1 MTTLKKIVPI
11 FALALC
17 IVLCFALAACDDT
30 PPEPETTQYT
40 VTFVYGGDTANEIVK
55 VDENSQVT
63 KPQDPERE
71 GYEFAGWKQ
80 EGASVAFDFD
90 TKITNDI
97 TLVAQWNEVVN
108 TARIRWSDDEAVTFV
123 FAGTTPKNVAVGTL
137 VEFGLRVSPYY
148 VGEVK
153 VYAGSKEC
161 TLGAN
166 GKYSFTVEKSVTVS
180 VEGLRYDDAKI
191 KGLGNAKSPYLI
203 SNAAQLKAFADS
215 INAGEDKYA
224 KAFVALTADI
234 DFNGETIEPI
244 GGQKTYFQG
253 EFDGRGHVV
262 SNFNLD
268 GDEGIAGFFGYIA
281 TATIKNL
288 TIDSDI
294 EVEAIN
300 KQYNYI
306 LGGIVAYN
314 MGGDIVNCNF
324 KGSYTVTGS
333 LPDDNIVYLGG
344 IVGFMQG
351 YGTEYTATASFC
363 SVQADLVSNGQS
375 SLYAIGGIAAATYGP
390 ANSSSAYVNNCSF
403 VGNVEGRNKYAGGI
417 VGYLRSDSAVANC
430 YVDGKI
436 EARSGGDASYAGGIV
451 GASDNEAAISSSVAI
466 GTLSSSKQI
475 GEDEVSDISG
485 LIFRKGFNEIDTRKA
500 VLFKAYYTQDGIVT
514 DGKTYSANSLADLS
528 ELLGWV
534 VADWKEEDG
543 AILPVYSDTATGNV
557 NVKFVFGR
565 NVTKEDSDGNP
576 LTQSEDTVT
585 ITDVVPIY
593 YIYGG
598 SGMNNFVADKEGADD
613 TKNMVS
619 YGYFFDAA
627 CTQRIPSSF
636 LITSDIT
643 VYVGFADYSEVE
655 GDYYA
660 VLQTLKNNEIYNAEL
675 HLIFDN
681 NGKMTMY
688 YDGIIADYMYV
699 YNGEKLLVKDAYF
712 AYIAYTTTSGY
723 SLLADYYA
731 DIDGNVLNIYDN
743 LFFTSEKNNVIVARK
758 QNAAMGTWYTSDGAT
773 YTFLSDLTGSRT
785 NANVTET
792 FTYSC
797 NDNVVTITIGSTR
810 IIASITSDGMSMKS
824 ISAGLEL
831 EKRDIFA
838 GKWESSFNRIET
850 ITFDGKGNVTYK
862 GTTYEYVLDGEKAT
876 FGSIVATFDENGL
889 LVVKDGEVST
899 TYGRDG
905 SFIGTWTDT
914 FLNYTIVYVGMF
926 GYCTRATITNL
937 TLEDVCYSVVS
948 GADKNDIGA
957 YVGGLVAFGNLTNI
971 TNVKVSGEIKL
982 SLCASNPAHV
992 GGIAGGLNVY
1002 DKDTAYI
1009 AHVQNCVSEVKTV
1022 AEAFED
1028 GDASVLDSVVNGGI
1042 VGATSSTSNGAL
1054 AILNCVSNGSVEGG
1068 EWVGGIVGYASCSR
1082 MSVINCINYAR
1093 VKATDKE
1100 TSYAGG
1106 IVGYSSNDNT
1116 IMDCVN
1122 VGRVT
1127 ATRATSN
1134 IYKSFAGAIA
1144 GYTVED
1150 NYDGYYSAGIAIVNC
1165 YYKTAATT
1173 ADKINATGTKVG
1185 TEVEFDADWL
1195 AQNVKWDM
1203 NDWSI
1208 DGNGKAV
1215 PGKRLV
1221 GEGSYKISL
1230 VSGSSVVKEETREYD
1245 EDKFAIVGV
1254 LDAEK
1259 NENGKLFFDW
1269 EFEDGVR
1276 YRYYVPVIKD
1286 MTVTA
1291 RFGDASKVAHVYT
1304 GKGEYHGDVDGGV
1317 LVLKEDGTLMWV
1329 NSTVVNGKYTY
1340 NGDDVLM
1347 FEFYN
1352 TIGEISGRVNSNGT
1366 ISMTVEYGMS
1376 ATVEY
1381 TFTKSDLTV
1390 FGEYFNEDGDSLTFS
1405 DGNVTLNSNKIS
1417 LNADKVAETYS
1428 KTIKGTYEIGADGN
1442 ITFGGAIKDY
1452 FTSMSASYADD
1463 AITVTFVSKDESKA
1477 PSYENSVFGRPSS
1490 DFRGKPYVGSFS
1502 LSYLGISSNKAT
1514 QNDYTLIFKEDGSF
1528 VYKTKY
1534 SESIGAYYSFKNDSL
1549 IKINY
1554 EGYYSTFYYYPEENV
1569 FFGRWNSG
1577 TTAYTYA
1584 VLTNKSEG
1592 AQTVYL
1598 IDFDTKSFVSV
1609 TETGK
1614 VYYVKDAQFIQDAN
1628 IDAPDGFEDGAR
1640 VTIDGKAYIAKKY
1653 VTYNNGKELIGHG
1666 LETIG
1671 SEEGT
1676 YTYNG
1681 KTFTLNGIGEIADDA
1696 KGHYWTYENDFVVVM
1711 FSDRTIIGFDYS
1723 QAQANGGQVTLV
1735 APDKYQGIWCEDK
1748 IVKVLD
1754 KNLNETGETR
1764 LVKGY
1769 YLFILDGYG
1778 HAAYVYLSDEEKHEY
1793 KDNWGQANIWR
1804 TFTETST
1811 GIHVEFNGS
1820 NIVDFVFYY
1829 DMNVAYVKKGFNGH
1843 DKEKFLYK
1851 YGYTGTMEL
1860 PKLPTGAVGSYTGT
1874 ESSGTAVVLNLKQD
1888 LTGTYK
1894 GNPFVAVYDG
1904 VKNVSFTISSIKY
1917 LFDVT
1922 TNTIS
1927 YGSENVSLTRVGDV
1941 TEVIPEA
1948 ICGTWSGTW
1957 TRSNSTSGTGNNIDL
1972 TIESDGTFVFDKNVR
1987 GIANYDAAT
1996 NTVTVS
2002 CTYAEKP
2009 YVFTLKYN
2017 ADTKSFGERYETE
2030 YDGSM
2035 YYYECDSL
2043 TKVTE

>member
-324 KGSYTVTGS
+324 KGSYTVTAS

-390 ANSSSAYVNNCSF
+390 ANSSPAYVNNCSF

-643 VYVGFADYSEVE
+643 VYVGFADYSKVE

-831 EKRDIFA
+831 EKRDIFS

-850 ITFDGKGNVTYK
+850 ITFDGRGGVTYK

-914 FLNYTIVYVGMF
+914 FLNYTIVLDGIGKNGYGTGRDSNGVSFNYVAEYDETGTLMVNMYYRTSLYGMF
-926 GYCTRATITNL
+926 NLAT
-937 TLEDVCYSVVS
+937 
-948 GADKNDIGA
+948 GADGSQVLYLAGYYCATGMLIDDYNMAYYDPYYGTWNGANGVTYTFNGFGPYNIDITTSQGRW
-957 YVGGLVAFGNLTNI
+957 YVKGFVTVEKDGKTSEVEYYYNKKTGEATFTIDNVTYVAKLDGNGILVNEVVFKAPDY
-971 TNVKVSGEIKL
+971 
-982 SLCASNPAHV
+982 ASQYEYHV
-992 GGIAGGLNVY
+992 GDAVLHLNGKSAVGL
-1002 DKDTAYI
+1002 
-1009 AHVQNCVSEVKTV
+1009 
-1022 AEAFED
+1022 
-1028 GDASVLDSVVNGGI
+1028 G
-1042 VGATSSTSNGAL
+1042 
-1054 AILNCVSNGSVEGG
+1054 
-1068 EWVGGIVGYASCSR
+1068 
-1082 MSVINCINYAR
+1082 
-1093 VKATDKE
+1093 KATL
-1100 TSYAGG
+1100 
-1106 IVGYSSNDNT
+1106 
-1116 IMDCVN
+1116 
-1122 VGRVT
+1122 
-1127 ATRATSN
+1127 
-1134 IYKSFAGAIA
+1134 
-1144 GYTVED
+1144 
-1150 NYDGYYSAGIAIVNC
+1150 
-1165 YYKTAATT
+1165 TT
-1173 ADKINATGTKVG
+1173 ADGVENYDYTVDGDIVTLTKDGVTVYVITFANGGATIEKDGVKVDDFGLYHKLVGKEYLLSDDNTFKITAAMDINGITKGVFAGIEVDVYYVDANYVSLYIDGTFLYYVGYLDDNNAVILDGNKQTVTVITIADEYAGTYTAADGSTIELDGRSKGSEYVYAYATLTLVEDVDGEHETTEYMYTYKVVDG
-1185 TEVEFDADWL
+1185 EIYVYDIDKSGEEDALVLKYKISFTEVEGA
-1195 AQNVKWDM
+1195 
-1203 NDWSI
+1203 
-1208 DGNGKAV
+1208 KA
-1215 PGKRLV
+1215 
-1221 GEGSYKISL
+1221 
-1230 VSGSSVVKEETREYD
+1230 
-1245 EDKFAIVGV
+1245 
-1254 LDAEK
+1254 
-1259 NENGKLFFDW
+1259 
-1269 EFEDGVR
+1269 
-1276 YRYYVPVIKD
+1276 
-1286 MTVTA
+1286 
-1291 RFGDASKVAHVYT
+1291 
-1304 GKGEYHGDVDGGV
+1304 
-1317 LVLKEDGTLMWV
+1317 
-1329 NSTVVNGKYTY
+1329 
-1340 NGDDVLM
+1340 
-1347 FEFYN
+1347 
-1352 TIGEISGRVNSNGT
+1352 
-1366 ISMTVEYGMS
+1366 
-1376 ATVEY
+1376 
-1381 TFTKSDLTV
+1381 
-1390 FGEYFNEDGDSLTFS
+1390 
-1405 DGNVTLNSNKIS
+1405 
-1417 LNADKVAETYS
+1417 
-1428 KTIKGTYEIGADGN
+1428 
-1442 ITFGGAIKDY
+1442 
-1452 FTSMSASYADD
+1452 
-1463 AITVTFVSKDESKA
+1463 FVS
-1477 PSYENSVFGRPSS
+1477 
-1490 DFRGKPYVGSFS
+1490 
-1502 LSYLGISSNKAT
+1502 
-1514 QNDYTLIFKEDGSF
+1514 EDGS
-1528 VYKTKY
+1528 
-1534 SESIGAYYSFKNDSL
+1534 
-1549 IKINY
+1549 
-1554 EGYYSTFYYYPEENV
+1554 
-1569 FFGRWNSG
+1569 
-1577 TTAYTYA
+1577 
-1584 VLTNKSEG
+1584 
-1592 AQTVYL
+1592 
-1598 IDFDTKSFVSV
+1598 
-1609 TETGK
+1609 
-1614 VYYVKDAQFIQDAN
+1614 
-1628 IDAPDGFEDGAR
+1628 
-1640 VTIDGKAYIAKKY
+1640 VTIYLVEA
-1653 VTYNNGKELIGHG
+1653 
-1666 LETIG
+1666 
-1671 SEEGT
+1671 
-1676 YTYNG
+1676 
-1681 KTFTLNGIGEIADDA
+1681 GE
-1696 KGHYWTYENDFVVVM
+1696 
-1711 FSDRTIIGFDYS
+1711 
-1723 QAQANGGQVTLV
+1723 
-1735 APDKYQGIWCEDK
+1735 
-1748 IVKVLD
+1748 
-1754 KNLNETGETR
+1754 
-1764 LVKGY
+1764 
-1769 YLFILDGYG
+1769 
-1778 HAAYVYLSDEEKHEY
+1778 
-1793 KDNWGQANIWR
+1793 
-1804 TFTETST
+1804 
-1811 GIHVEFNGS
+1811 
-1820 NIVDFVFYY
+1820 
-1829 DMNVAYVKKGFNGH
+1829 
-1843 DKEKFLYK
+1843 
-1851 YGYTGTMEL
+1851 
-1860 PKLPTGAVGSYTGT
+1860 
-1874 ESSGTAVVLNLKQD
+1874 
-1888 LTGTYK
+1888 
-1894 GNPFVAVYDG
+1894 
-1904 VKNVSFTISSIKY
+1904 
-1917 LFDVT
+1917 
-1922 TNTIS
+1922 
-1927 YGSENVSLTRVGDV
+1927 
-1941 TEVIPEA
+1941 
-1948 ICGTWSGTW
+1948 
-1957 TRSNSTSGTGNNIDL
+1957 
-1972 TIESDGTFVFDKNVR
+1972 
-1987 GIANYDAAT
+1987 
-1996 NTVTVS
+1996 
-2002 CTYAEKP
+2002 
-2009 YVFTLKYN
+2009 
-2017 ADTKSFGERYETE
+2017 
-2030 YDGSM
+2030 
-2035 YYYECDSL
+2035 
-2043 TKVTE
+2043 

>member
-324 KGSYTVTGS
+324 KGSYTVTAS

-390 ANSSSAYVNNCSF
+390 ANSSPAYVNNCSF

-831 EKRDIFA
+831 EKRDIFS

-850 ITFDGKGNVTYK
+850 ITFDGRGGVTYK

-914 FLNYTIVYVGMF
+914 LHDYTIVLDGIDKDGYGTGRDSNGVSFNYVAEYDETGTLMVNMYYRTSLYGMF
-926 GYCTRATITNL
+926 NIVVGKDGSEMLELAGYYFETGMIIDDFYMSYYDPYYGTWNGTNGVTYIFNGFGSYNVDASTSQGKWLVKGFVTVEKDGKTSEVEYYYNKKTGEATFTIDNVTYVAKLDGNGIL
-937 TLEDVCYSVVS
+937 VNEVVFK
-948 GADKNDIGA
+948 APD
-957 YVGGLVAFGNLTNI
+957 Y
-971 TNVKVSGEIKL
+971 
-982 SLCASNPAHV
+982 ASQYEYHV
-992 GGIAGGLNVY
+992 GDAVLHFNGKSAVGL
-1002 DKDTAYI
+1002 
-1009 AHVQNCVSEVKTV
+1009 
-1022 AEAFED
+1022 
-1028 GDASVLDSVVNGGI
+1028 G
-1042 VGATSSTSNGAL
+1042 
-1054 AILNCVSNGSVEGG
+1054 
-1068 EWVGGIVGYASCSR
+1068 
-1082 MSVINCINYAR
+1082 
-1093 VKATDKE
+1093 KATL
-1100 TSYAGG
+1100 
-1106 IVGYSSNDNT
+1106 
-1116 IMDCVN
+1116 
-1122 VGRVT
+1122 
-1127 ATRATSN
+1127 
-1134 IYKSFAGAIA
+1134 
-1144 GYTVED
+1144 
-1150 NYDGYYSAGIAIVNC
+1150 
-1165 YYKTAATT
+1165 TT
-1173 ADKINATGTKVG
+1173 ADGVENYDYTVDGDIVTLTKDGVTVYVITFANGGATIEKDGVRVDDFGLYHKLVGKEYLLSGDNTFKITAAMDINGVTKGVFAGIEVDVYYVDANYVSLYVDGTFLYYVGYLDDNNAVILDGNKQTVTVITIADEYAGTYTAADGSTIELDGRSKGSEYVYAYATLTLVEDVDGEHETTEYMYAYKVVDG
-1185 TEVEFDADWL
+1185 EICVYDIDKSGEEDALVLKYKISFTEVEGA
-1195 AQNVKWDM
+1195 
-1203 NDWSI
+1203 
-1208 DGNGKAV
+1208 KA
-1215 PGKRLV
+1215 
-1221 GEGSYKISL
+1221 
-1230 VSGSSVVKEETREYD
+1230 
-1245 EDKFAIVGV
+1245 
-1254 LDAEK
+1254 
-1259 NENGKLFFDW
+1259 
-1269 EFEDGVR
+1269 
-1276 YRYYVPVIKD
+1276 
-1286 MTVTA
+1286 
-1291 RFGDASKVAHVYT
+1291 
-1304 GKGEYHGDVDGGV
+1304 
-1317 LVLKEDGTLMWV
+1317 
-1329 NSTVVNGKYTY
+1329 
-1340 NGDDVLM
+1340 
-1347 FEFYN
+1347 
-1352 TIGEISGRVNSNGT
+1352 
-1366 ISMTVEYGMS
+1366 
-1376 ATVEY
+1376 
-1381 TFTKSDLTV
+1381 
-1390 FGEYFNEDGDSLTFS
+1390 
-1405 DGNVTLNSNKIS
+1405 
-1417 LNADKVAETYS
+1417 
-1428 KTIKGTYEIGADGN
+1428 
-1442 ITFGGAIKDY
+1442 
-1452 FTSMSASYADD
+1452 
-1463 AITVTFVSKDESKA
+1463 FVS
-1477 PSYENSVFGRPSS
+1477 
-1490 DFRGKPYVGSFS
+1490 
-1502 LSYLGISSNKAT
+1502 
-1514 QNDYTLIFKEDGSF
+1514 EDGS
-1528 VYKTKY
+1528 
-1534 SESIGAYYSFKNDSL
+1534 
-1549 IKINY
+1549 
-1554 EGYYSTFYYYPEENV
+1554 
-1569 FFGRWNSG
+1569 
-1577 TTAYTYA
+1577 
-1584 VLTNKSEG
+1584 
-1592 AQTVYL
+1592 
-1598 IDFDTKSFVSV
+1598 
-1609 TETGK
+1609 
-1614 VYYVKDAQFIQDAN
+1614 
-1628 IDAPDGFEDGAR
+1628 
-1640 VTIDGKAYIAKKY
+1640 VTIYLVEA
-1653 VTYNNGKELIGHG
+1653 
-1666 LETIG
+1666 
-1671 SEEGT
+1671 
-1676 YTYNG
+1676 
-1681 KTFTLNGIGEIADDA
+1681 GE
-1696 KGHYWTYENDFVVVM
+1696 
-1711 FSDRTIIGFDYS
+1711 
-1723 QAQANGGQVTLV
+1723 
-1735 APDKYQGIWCEDK
+1735 
-1748 IVKVLD
+1748 
-1754 KNLNETGETR
+1754 
-1764 LVKGY
+1764 
-1769 YLFILDGYG
+1769 
-1778 HAAYVYLSDEEKHEY
+1778 
-1793 KDNWGQANIWR
+1793 
-1804 TFTETST
+1804 
-1811 GIHVEFNGS
+1811 
-1820 NIVDFVFYY
+1820 
-1829 DMNVAYVKKGFNGH
+1829 
-1843 DKEKFLYK
+1843 
-1851 YGYTGTMEL
+1851 
-1860 PKLPTGAVGSYTGT
+1860 
-1874 ESSGTAVVLNLKQD
+1874 
-1888 LTGTYK
+1888 
-1894 GNPFVAVYDG
+1894 
-1904 VKNVSFTISSIKY
+1904 
-1917 LFDVT
+1917 
-1922 TNTIS
+1922 
-1927 YGSENVSLTRVGDV
+1927 
-1941 TEVIPEA
+1941 
-1948 ICGTWSGTW
+1948 
-1957 TRSNSTSGTGNNIDL
+1957 
-1972 TIESDGTFVFDKNVR
+1972 
-1987 GIANYDAAT
+1987 
-1996 NTVTVS
+1996 
-2002 CTYAEKP
+2002 
-2009 YVFTLKYN
+2009 
-2017 ADTKSFGERYETE
+2017 
-2030 YDGSM
+2030 
-2035 YYYECDSL
+2035 
-2043 TKVTE
+2043 

>member
-324 KGSYTVTGS
+324 KGSYTVTAS

-351 YGTEYTATASFC
+351 YGTEYTATTSFC

-390 ANSSSAYVNNCSF
+390 NNASPAYVNNCSF

-485 LIFRKGFNEIDTRKA
+485 LIFRNGFNEIDTRKA

-534 VADWKEEDG
+534 VADWKEEGG

-785 NANVTET
+785 NANITET

-810 IIASITSDGMSMKS
+810 IIASITSGGMSMKS
-824 ISAGLEL
+824 TSAGLEL
-831 EKRDIFA
+831 EKRDIFS

-850 ITFDGKGNVTYK
+850 ITFDGRGGVTYK

-876 FGSIVATFDENGL
+876 FGSIEATFDENGL

-914 FLNYTIVYVGMF
+914 LHDYTIVLDGIDKDGYGTGRDSNGVSFNYVAEYDETGTLMVNMYYRTSLYGMF
-926 GYCTRATITNL
+926 NIVVGKDGSEMLELAGYYFETGMIIDDFYMSYYDPYYGTWNGTNGVTYIFNGFGSYNVDESTSQGKWLVKGFVTVEKDGKTSEVEYYYNKKTGEATFTIDNVTYVAKLDGNGIL
-937 TLEDVCYSVVS
+937 VNEVVFK
-948 GADKNDIGA
+948 APD
-957 YVGGLVAFGNLTNI
+957 Y
-971 TNVKVSGEIKL
+971 
-982 SLCASNPAHV
+982 ASQYEYHV
-992 GGIAGGLNVY
+992 GDAVLHLNGKSAVGL
-1002 DKDTAYI
+1002 
-1009 AHVQNCVSEVKTV
+1009 
-1022 AEAFED
+1022 
-1028 GDASVLDSVVNGGI
+1028 G
-1042 VGATSSTSNGAL
+1042 
-1054 AILNCVSNGSVEGG
+1054 
-1068 EWVGGIVGYASCSR
+1068 
-1082 MSVINCINYAR
+1082 
-1093 VKATDKE
+1093 KATL
-1100 TSYAGG
+1100 
-1106 IVGYSSNDNT
+1106 
-1116 IMDCVN
+1116 
-1122 VGRVT
+1122 
-1127 ATRATSN
+1127 
-1134 IYKSFAGAIA
+1134 
-1144 GYTVED
+1144 
-1150 NYDGYYSAGIAIVNC
+1150 
-1165 YYKTAATT
+1165 TT
-1173 ADKINATGTKVG
+1173 ADGVENYDYTVDGDIVTLTKDGVTVYVITFANGGATIEKDGVKVDDFGLYHKLVGKEYLLSDDNTFKITAAMDINGITKGVFAGIEVDVYYVDANYVSLYVDGTFLYYVGYLDDNNAVILDGNKQTVTVITIADEYAGTYTAADGSTIELDGRSKGSEYVYAYATLTLVEDVDGEHETTEYMYAYKVADG
-1185 TEVEFDADWL
+1185 EIYVYDIDKSGEEDALVLKYKISFTEVEGA
-1195 AQNVKWDM
+1195 
-1203 NDWSI
+1203 
-1208 DGNGKAV
+1208 KA
-1215 PGKRLV
+1215 
-1221 GEGSYKISL
+1221 
-1230 VSGSSVVKEETREYD
+1230 
-1245 EDKFAIVGV
+1245 
-1254 LDAEK
+1254 
-1259 NENGKLFFDW
+1259 
-1269 EFEDGVR
+1269 
-1276 YRYYVPVIKD
+1276 
-1286 MTVTA
+1286 
-1291 RFGDASKVAHVYT
+1291 
-1304 GKGEYHGDVDGGV
+1304 
-1317 LVLKEDGTLMWV
+1317 
-1329 NSTVVNGKYTY
+1329 
-1340 NGDDVLM
+1340 
-1347 FEFYN
+1347 
-1352 TIGEISGRVNSNGT
+1352 
-1366 ISMTVEYGMS
+1366 
-1376 ATVEY
+1376 
-1381 TFTKSDLTV
+1381 
-1390 FGEYFNEDGDSLTFS
+1390 
-1405 DGNVTLNSNKIS
+1405 
-1417 LNADKVAETYS
+1417 
-1428 KTIKGTYEIGADGN
+1428 
-1442 ITFGGAIKDY
+1442 
-1452 FTSMSASYADD
+1452 
-1463 AITVTFVSKDESKA
+1463 FVS
-1477 PSYENSVFGRPSS
+1477 
-1490 DFRGKPYVGSFS
+1490 
-1502 LSYLGISSNKAT
+1502 
-1514 QNDYTLIFKEDGSF
+1514 EDGS
-1528 VYKTKY
+1528 
-1534 SESIGAYYSFKNDSL
+1534 
-1549 IKINY
+1549 
-1554 EGYYSTFYYYPEENV
+1554 
-1569 FFGRWNSG
+1569 
-1577 TTAYTYA
+1577 
-1584 VLTNKSEG
+1584 
-1592 AQTVYL
+1592 
-1598 IDFDTKSFVSV
+1598 
-1609 TETGK
+1609 
-1614 VYYVKDAQFIQDAN
+1614 
-1628 IDAPDGFEDGAR
+1628 
-1640 VTIDGKAYIAKKY
+1640 VTIYLVEA
-1653 VTYNNGKELIGHG
+1653 
-1666 LETIG
+1666 
-1671 SEEGT
+1671 
-1676 YTYNG
+1676 
-1681 KTFTLNGIGEIADDA
+1681 GE
-1696 KGHYWTYENDFVVVM
+1696 
-1711 FSDRTIIGFDYS
+1711 
-1723 QAQANGGQVTLV
+1723 
-1735 APDKYQGIWCEDK
+1735 
-1748 IVKVLD
+1748 
-1754 KNLNETGETR
+1754 
-1764 LVKGY
+1764 
-1769 YLFILDGYG
+1769 
-1778 HAAYVYLSDEEKHEY
+1778 
-1793 KDNWGQANIWR
+1793 
-1804 TFTETST
+1804 
-1811 GIHVEFNGS
+1811 
-1820 NIVDFVFYY
+1820 
-1829 DMNVAYVKKGFNGH
+1829 
-1843 DKEKFLYK
+1843 
-1851 YGYTGTMEL
+1851 
-1860 PKLPTGAVGSYTGT
+1860 
-1874 ESSGTAVVLNLKQD
+1874 
-1888 LTGTYK
+1888 
-1894 GNPFVAVYDG
+1894 
-1904 VKNVSFTISSIKY
+1904 
-1917 LFDVT
+1917 
-1922 TNTIS
+1922 
-1927 YGSENVSLTRVGDV
+1927 
-1941 TEVIPEA
+1941 
-1948 ICGTWSGTW
+1948 
-1957 TRSNSTSGTGNNIDL
+1957 
-1972 TIESDGTFVFDKNVR
+1972 
-1987 GIANYDAAT
+1987 
-1996 NTVTVS
+1996 
-2002 CTYAEKP
+2002 
-2009 YVFTLKYN
+2009 
-2017 ADTKSFGERYETE
+2017 
-2030 YDGSM
+2030 
-2035 YYYECDSL
+2035 
-2043 TKVTE
+2043 

>member
-1 MTTLKKIVPI
+1 MKNKRI
-11 FALALC
+11 ALSILAIALVAC
-17 IVLCFALAACDDT
+17 IACVAVACNEKGNDPKT
-30 PPEPETTQYT
+30 YT
-40 VTFVYGGDTANEIVK
+40 VTFSGESVSGISAQTVEEGACA
-55 VDENSQVT
+55 QR
-63 KPQDPERE
+63 PQDPQRDGYDFKGWAEE
-71 GYEFAGWKQ
+71 GKSEL
-80 EGASVAFDFD
+80 FDFATPI
-90 TKITNDI
+90 TKDI
-97 TLVAQWNEVVN
+97 ILVAVWEE
-108 TARIRWSDDEAVTFV
+108 SDSNK
-123 FAGTTPKNVAVGTL
+123 P
-137 VEFGLRVSPYY
+137 
-148 VGEVK
+148 
-153 VYAGSKEC
+153 GSK
-161 TLGAN
+161 N
-166 GKYSFTVEKSVTVS
+166 
-180 VEGLRYDDAKI
+180 
-191 KGLGNAKSPYLI
+191 NPYLI
-203 SNAAQLKAFADS
+203 GTADDLADFADRLNH
-215 INAGEDKYA
+215 IETEEDEQYA
-224 KAFVALTADI
+224 KSYFKLVADI
-234 DFNGETIEPI
+234 DMDGMKYVSAGQLTTLNEGEENEKTIY
-244 GGQKTYFQG
+244 GFSGN
-253 EFDGRGHVV
+253 FDGNGH
-262 SNFNLD
+262 
-268 GDEGIAGFFGYIA
+268 
-281 TATIKNL
+281 TISNL
-288 TIDSDI
+288 TI
-294 EVEAIN
+294 
-300 KQYNYI
+300 
-306 LGGIVAYN
+306 
-314 MGGDIVNCNF
+314 
-324 KGSYTVTGS
+324 TR
-333 LPDDNIVYLGG
+333 NI
-344 IVGFMQG
+344 
-351 YGTEYTATASFC
+351 
-363 SVQADLVSNGQS
+363 
-375 SLYAIGGIAAATYGP
+375 
-390 ANSSSAYVNNCSF
+390 
-403 VGNVEGRNKYAGGI
+403 
-417 VGYLRSDSAVANC
+417 
-430 YVDGKI
+430 
-436 EARSGGDASYAGGIV
+436 RSG
-451 GASDNEAAISSSVAI
+451 
-466 GTLSSSKQI
+466 
-475 GEDEVSDISG
+475 
-485 LIFRKGFNEIDTRKA
+485 
-500 VLFKAYYTQDGIVT
+500 
-514 DGKTYSANSLADLS
+514 
-528 ELLGWV
+528 
-534 VADWKEEDG
+534 
-543 AILPVYSDTATGNV
+543 
-557 NVKFVFGR
+557 
-565 NVTKEDSDGNP
+565 
-576 LTQSEDTVT
+576 
-585 ITDVVPIY
+585 
-593 YIYGG
+593 
-598 SGMNNFVADKEGADD
+598 
-613 TKNMVS
+613 
-619 YGYFFDAA
+619 
-627 CTQRIPSSF
+627 
-636 LITSDIT
+636 
-643 VYVGFADYSEVE
+643 
-655 GDYYA
+655 
-660 VLQTLKNNEIYNAEL
+660 
-675 HLIFDN
+675 
-681 NGKMTMY
+681 
-688 YDGIIADYMYV
+688 
-699 YNGEKLLVKDAYF
+699 
-712 AYIAYTTTSGY
+712 
-723 SLLADYYA
+723 
-731 DIDGNVLNIYDN
+731 
-743 LFFTSEKNNVIVARK
+743 
-758 QNAAMGTWYTSDGAT
+758 
-773 YTFLSDLTGSRT
+773 
-785 NANVTET
+785 
-792 FTYSC
+792 
-797 NDNVVTITIGSTR
+797 
-810 IIASITSDGMSMKS
+810 
-824 ISAGLEL
+824 
-831 EKRDIFA
+831 
-838 GKWESSFNRIET
+838 
-850 ITFDGKGNVTYK
+850 
-862 GTTYEYVLDGEKAT
+862 
-876 FGSIVATFDENGL
+876 
-889 LVVKDGEVST
+889 
-899 TYGRDG
+899 
-905 SFIGTWTDT
+905 
-914 FLNYTIVYVGMF
+914 IVYVGMF

-1093 VKATDKE
+1093 VKATNKE

-1144 GYTVED
+1144 GYTIED
-1150 NYDGYYSAGIAIVNC
+1150 DYDGYYSAGIAIVNC

-1254 LDAEK
+1254 LEAEK

-1304 GKGEYHGDVDGGV
+1304 GTGEYHGTVDGGV

-1347 FEFYN
+1347 LEFYN

-1428 KTIKGTYEIGADGN
+1428 RTIKGTYEIGADGN

-1614 VYYVKDAQFIQDAN
+1614 VYYVKDAQFIQDSN

-1653 VTYNNGKELIGHG
+1653 VTYNNGKELLGHG

-1671 SEEGT
+1671 AEEGT

-1696 KGHYWTYENDFVVVM
+1696 KGHYWTYENNFVVVM

-1754 KNLNETGETR
+1754 KNPNETGETR

-1927 YGSENVSLTRVGDV
+1927 YGSESVSLTRVGDV

-1948 ICGTWSGTW
+1948 ICGTWRGTW
-1957 TRSNSTSGTGNNIDL
+1957 TRSNVTSGTVNNIDL

-1987 GIANYDAAT
+1987 GIANYDAVT

-2017 ADTKSFGERYETE
+2017 ADTKSFGGRYETE

>member
-324 KGSYTVTGS
+324 KGSYTVTAS

-351 YGTEYTATASFC
+351 YGTEYTATTSFC

-390 ANSSSAYVNNCSF
+390 NNASPAYVNNCSF

-534 VADWKEEDG
+534 VADWKEEGG

-810 IIASITSDGMSMKS
+810 IIASITSGGMSMKS
-824 ISAGLEL
+824 TSAGLEL
-831 EKRDIFA
+831 EKRDIFS

-850 ITFDGKGNVTYK
+850 ITFDGRGGVTYK

-876 FGSIVATFDENGL
+876 FGSIEATFDENGL

-914 FLNYTIVYVGMF
+914 LHDYTIVLDGIDKDGYGTGRDSNGVSFNYVAEYDETGTLMVNMYYRTSLYGMF
-926 GYCTRATITNL
+926 NIVVGKDGSEMLELAGYYFETGMIIDDFYMSYYDPYYGTWNGTNGVTYIFNGFGSYNVDESTSQGKWLVKGFVTVEKDGKTSEVEYYYNKKTGEATFTIDNVTYVAKLDGNGIL
-937 TLEDVCYSVVS
+937 VNEVVFK
-948 GADKNDIGA
+948 APD
-957 YVGGLVAFGNLTNI
+957 Y
-971 TNVKVSGEIKL
+971 
-982 SLCASNPAHV
+982 ASQYEYHV
-992 GGIAGGLNVY
+992 GDAVLHLNGKSAVGL
-1002 DKDTAYI
+1002 
-1009 AHVQNCVSEVKTV
+1009 
-1022 AEAFED
+1022 
-1028 GDASVLDSVVNGGI
+1028 G
-1042 VGATSSTSNGAL
+1042 
-1054 AILNCVSNGSVEGG
+1054 
-1068 EWVGGIVGYASCSR
+1068 
-1082 MSVINCINYAR
+1082 
-1093 VKATDKE
+1093 KATL
-1100 TSYAGG
+1100 
-1106 IVGYSSNDNT
+1106 
-1116 IMDCVN
+1116 
-1122 VGRVT
+1122 
-1127 ATRATSN
+1127 
-1134 IYKSFAGAIA
+1134 
-1144 GYTVED
+1144 
-1150 NYDGYYSAGIAIVNC
+1150 
-1165 YYKTAATT
+1165 TT
-1173 ADKINATGTKVG
+1173 ADGVENYDYTVDGDIVTLTKDGVTVYVITFANGGATIEKDGVKVDDFGLYHKLVGKEYLLSDDNTFKITAAMDINGITKGVFAGIEVDVYYVDANYVSLYVDGTFLYYVGYLDDNNAVILDGNKQTVTVITIADEYAGTYTAADGSTIELDGRSKGSEYVYAYATLTLVEDVDGEHETTEYMYAYKVADG
-1185 TEVEFDADWL
+1185 EIYVYDIDKSGEEDALVLKYKISFTEVEGA
-1195 AQNVKWDM
+1195 
-1203 NDWSI
+1203 
-1208 DGNGKAV
+1208 KA
-1215 PGKRLV
+1215 
-1221 GEGSYKISL
+1221 
-1230 VSGSSVVKEETREYD
+1230 
-1245 EDKFAIVGV
+1245 
-1254 LDAEK
+1254 
-1259 NENGKLFFDW
+1259 
-1269 EFEDGVR
+1269 
-1276 YRYYVPVIKD
+1276 
-1286 MTVTA
+1286 
-1291 RFGDASKVAHVYT
+1291 
-1304 GKGEYHGDVDGGV
+1304 
-1317 LVLKEDGTLMWV
+1317 
-1329 NSTVVNGKYTY
+1329 
-1340 NGDDVLM
+1340 
-1347 FEFYN
+1347 
-1352 TIGEISGRVNSNGT
+1352 
-1366 ISMTVEYGMS
+1366 
-1376 ATVEY
+1376 
-1381 TFTKSDLTV
+1381 
-1390 FGEYFNEDGDSLTFS
+1390 
-1405 DGNVTLNSNKIS
+1405 
-1417 LNADKVAETYS
+1417 
-1428 KTIKGTYEIGADGN
+1428 
-1442 ITFGGAIKDY
+1442 
-1452 FTSMSASYADD
+1452 
-1463 AITVTFVSKDESKA
+1463 FVS
-1477 PSYENSVFGRPSS
+1477 
-1490 DFRGKPYVGSFS
+1490 
-1502 LSYLGISSNKAT
+1502 
-1514 QNDYTLIFKEDGSF
+1514 EDGS
-1528 VYKTKY
+1528 
-1534 SESIGAYYSFKNDSL
+1534 
-1549 IKINY
+1549 
-1554 EGYYSTFYYYPEENV
+1554 
-1569 FFGRWNSG
+1569 
-1577 TTAYTYA
+1577 
-1584 VLTNKSEG
+1584 
-1592 AQTVYL
+1592 
-1598 IDFDTKSFVSV
+1598 
-1609 TETGK
+1609 
-1614 VYYVKDAQFIQDAN
+1614 
-1628 IDAPDGFEDGAR
+1628 
-1640 VTIDGKAYIAKKY
+1640 VTIYLVEA
-1653 VTYNNGKELIGHG
+1653 
-1666 LETIG
+1666 
-1671 SEEGT
+1671 
-1676 YTYNG
+1676 
-1681 KTFTLNGIGEIADDA
+1681 GE
-1696 KGHYWTYENDFVVVM
+1696 
-1711 FSDRTIIGFDYS
+1711 
-1723 QAQANGGQVTLV
+1723 
-1735 APDKYQGIWCEDK
+1735 
-1748 IVKVLD
+1748 
-1754 KNLNETGETR
+1754 
-1764 LVKGY
+1764 
-1769 YLFILDGYG
+1769 
-1778 HAAYVYLSDEEKHEY
+1778 
-1793 KDNWGQANIWR
+1793 
-1804 TFTETST
+1804 
-1811 GIHVEFNGS
+1811 
-1820 NIVDFVFYY
+1820 
-1829 DMNVAYVKKGFNGH
+1829 
-1843 DKEKFLYK
+1843 
-1851 YGYTGTMEL
+1851 
-1860 PKLPTGAVGSYTGT
+1860 
-1874 ESSGTAVVLNLKQD
+1874 
-1888 LTGTYK
+1888 
-1894 GNPFVAVYDG
+1894 
-1904 VKNVSFTISSIKY
+1904 
-1917 LFDVT
+1917 
-1922 TNTIS
+1922 
-1927 YGSENVSLTRVGDV
+1927 
-1941 TEVIPEA
+1941 
-1948 ICGTWSGTW
+1948 
-1957 TRSNSTSGTGNNIDL
+1957 
-1972 TIESDGTFVFDKNVR
+1972 
-1987 GIANYDAAT
+1987 
-1996 NTVTVS
+1996 
-2002 CTYAEKP
+2002 
-2009 YVFTLKYN
+2009 
-2017 ADTKSFGERYETE
+2017 
-2030 YDGSM
+2030 
-2035 YYYECDSL
+2035 
-2043 TKVTE
+2043 

>member
-40 VTFVYGGDTANEIVK
+40 VTFVYGGDAANEIVK

-166 GKYSFTVEKSVTVS
+166 GRYSFTVEKSVTVS

-268 GDEGIAGFFGYIA
+268 GDEAIAGFFGYIA

-324 KGSYTVTGS
+324 KGSYTVTAS

-390 ANSSSAYVNNCSF
+390 ANSSPAYVNNCSF

-643 VYVGFADYSEVE
+643 VYVGFADYSKVE

-824 ISAGLEL
+824 TSAGLEL
-831 EKRDIFA
+831 EKRDIFS

-850 ITFDGKGNVTYK
+850 ITFDGRGGVTYK

-876 FGSIVATFDENGL
+876 FGSIEATFDENGL

-914 FLNYTIVYVGMF
+914 LHDYTIVLDGIDKDGYGTGRDSNGVSFNYVAEYDETGTLMVNMYYRTSLYGMF
-926 GYCTRATITNL
+926 NIVVGKDGSEMLELAGYYFETGMIIDDFYMSYYDPYYGTWNGTNGVTYIFNGFGSYNVDGSTSQGQWLVKGFVTVEKDGKTSEVEYYYNKKTGEATFTIDNVTYVAKLDGNGIL
-937 TLEDVCYSVVS
+937 VNEVVFK
-948 GADKNDIGA
+948 APD
-957 YVGGLVAFGNLTNI
+957 Y
-971 TNVKVSGEIKL
+971 
-982 SLCASNPAHV
+982 ASQYEYHV
-992 GGIAGGLNVY
+992 GDAVLHLNGKSAVGL
-1002 DKDTAYI
+1002 
-1009 AHVQNCVSEVKTV
+1009 
-1022 AEAFED
+1022 
-1028 GDASVLDSVVNGGI
+1028 G
-1042 VGATSSTSNGAL
+1042 
-1054 AILNCVSNGSVEGG
+1054 
-1068 EWVGGIVGYASCSR
+1068 
-1082 MSVINCINYAR
+1082 
-1093 VKATDKE
+1093 KATL
-1100 TSYAGG
+1100 
-1106 IVGYSSNDNT
+1106 
-1116 IMDCVN
+1116 
-1122 VGRVT
+1122 
-1127 ATRATSN
+1127 
-1134 IYKSFAGAIA
+1134 
-1144 GYTVED
+1144 
-1150 NYDGYYSAGIAIVNC
+1150 
-1165 YYKTAATT
+1165 TT
-1173 ADKINATGTKVG
+1173 ADGVENYDYTVDGDIVTLTKDGVTVYVITFANGGATIEKDGVKVDDFGLYHKLVGKEYLLSDDNTFKITAAMDINGITKGVFAGIEVDVYYVDANYVSLYIDGTFLYYVGYLDDNNAVILDGNKQTVTVITIADEYAGTYTAADGSTIELDGRSKGSEYVYAYATLTLVEDVDGEHETTEYMYAYKVADG
-1185 TEVEFDADWL
+1185 EIYVYDIDKSGEEDALVLKYKISFTEVEGA
-1195 AQNVKWDM
+1195 
-1203 NDWSI
+1203 
-1208 DGNGKAV
+1208 KA
-1215 PGKRLV
+1215 
-1221 GEGSYKISL
+1221 
-1230 VSGSSVVKEETREYD
+1230 
-1245 EDKFAIVGV
+1245 
-1254 LDAEK
+1254 
-1259 NENGKLFFDW
+1259 
-1269 EFEDGVR
+1269 
-1276 YRYYVPVIKD
+1276 
-1286 MTVTA
+1286 
-1291 RFGDASKVAHVYT
+1291 
-1304 GKGEYHGDVDGGV
+1304 
-1317 LVLKEDGTLMWV
+1317 
-1329 NSTVVNGKYTY
+1329 
-1340 NGDDVLM
+1340 
-1347 FEFYN
+1347 
-1352 TIGEISGRVNSNGT
+1352 
-1366 ISMTVEYGMS
+1366 
-1376 ATVEY
+1376 
-1381 TFTKSDLTV
+1381 
-1390 FGEYFNEDGDSLTFS
+1390 
-1405 DGNVTLNSNKIS
+1405 
-1417 LNADKVAETYS
+1417 
-1428 KTIKGTYEIGADGN
+1428 
-1442 ITFGGAIKDY
+1442 
-1452 FTSMSASYADD
+1452 
-1463 AITVTFVSKDESKA
+1463 FVS
-1477 PSYENSVFGRPSS
+1477 
-1490 DFRGKPYVGSFS
+1490 
-1502 LSYLGISSNKAT
+1502 
-1514 QNDYTLIFKEDGSF
+1514 EDGS
-1528 VYKTKY
+1528 
-1534 SESIGAYYSFKNDSL
+1534 
-1549 IKINY
+1549 
-1554 EGYYSTFYYYPEENV
+1554 
-1569 FFGRWNSG
+1569 
-1577 TTAYTYA
+1577 
-1584 VLTNKSEG
+1584 
-1592 AQTVYL
+1592 
-1598 IDFDTKSFVSV
+1598 
-1609 TETGK
+1609 
-1614 VYYVKDAQFIQDAN
+1614 
-1628 IDAPDGFEDGAR
+1628 
-1640 VTIDGKAYIAKKY
+1640 VTIYLVEA
-1653 VTYNNGKELIGHG
+1653 
-1666 LETIG
+1666 
-1671 SEEGT
+1671 
-1676 YTYNG
+1676 
-1681 KTFTLNGIGEIADDA
+1681 GE
-1696 KGHYWTYENDFVVVM
+1696 
-1711 FSDRTIIGFDYS
+1711 
-1723 QAQANGGQVTLV
+1723 
-1735 APDKYQGIWCEDK
+1735 
-1748 IVKVLD
+1748 
-1754 KNLNETGETR
+1754 
-1764 LVKGY
+1764 
-1769 YLFILDGYG
+1769 
-1778 HAAYVYLSDEEKHEY
+1778 
-1793 KDNWGQANIWR
+1793 
-1804 TFTETST
+1804 
-1811 GIHVEFNGS
+1811 
-1820 NIVDFVFYY
+1820 
-1829 DMNVAYVKKGFNGH
+1829 
-1843 DKEKFLYK
+1843 
-1851 YGYTGTMEL
+1851 
-1860 PKLPTGAVGSYTGT
+1860 
-1874 ESSGTAVVLNLKQD
+1874 
-1888 LTGTYK
+1888 
-1894 GNPFVAVYDG
+1894 
-1904 VKNVSFTISSIKY
+1904 
-1917 LFDVT
+1917 
-1922 TNTIS
+1922 
-1927 YGSENVSLTRVGDV
+1927 
-1941 TEVIPEA
+1941 
-1948 ICGTWSGTW
+1948 
-1957 TRSNSTSGTGNNIDL
+1957 
-1972 TIESDGTFVFDKNVR
+1972 
-1987 GIANYDAAT
+1987 
-1996 NTVTVS
+1996 
-2002 CTYAEKP
+2002 
-2009 YVFTLKYN
+2009 
-2017 ADTKSFGERYETE
+2017 
-2030 YDGSM
+2030 
-2035 YYYECDSL
+2035 
-2043 TKVTE
+2043 

>member
-40 VTFVYGGDTANEIVK
+40 VTFVYGGDAANEIVK

-268 GDEGIAGFFGYIA
+268 GDEAIAGFFGYIA

-324 KGSYTVTGS
+324 KGSYTVTAS

-390 ANSSSAYVNNCSF
+390 ANSSPAYVNNCSF

-824 ISAGLEL
+824 TSAGLEL
-831 EKRDIFA
+831 EKRDIFS

-850 ITFDGKGNVTYK
+850 ITFDGRGGVTYK

-876 FGSIVATFDENGL
+876 FGSIEATFDENGL

-914 FLNYTIVYVGMF
+914 LHDYTIVLDGIDKDGYGTGRDSNGVSFNYVAEYDETGTLMVNMYYRTSLYGMF
-926 GYCTRATITNL
+926 NIVVGKDGSEMLELAGYYFETGMIIDDFYMSYYDPYYGTWNGTNGVTYIFNGFGSYNVDGSTSQGQWLVKGFVTVEKDGKTSEVEYYYNKKTGEATFTIDNVTYVAKLDGNGIL
-937 TLEDVCYSVVS
+937 VNEVVFK
-948 GADKNDIGA
+948 APD
-957 YVGGLVAFGNLTNI
+957 Y
-971 TNVKVSGEIKL
+971 
-982 SLCASNPAHV
+982 ASQYEYHV
-992 GGIAGGLNVY
+992 GDAVLHLNGKSAVGL
-1002 DKDTAYI
+1002 
-1009 AHVQNCVSEVKTV
+1009 
-1022 AEAFED
+1022 
-1028 GDASVLDSVVNGGI
+1028 G
-1042 VGATSSTSNGAL
+1042 
-1054 AILNCVSNGSVEGG
+1054 
-1068 EWVGGIVGYASCSR
+1068 
-1082 MSVINCINYAR
+1082 
-1093 VKATDKE
+1093 KATL
-1100 TSYAGG
+1100 
-1106 IVGYSSNDNT
+1106 
-1116 IMDCVN
+1116 
-1122 VGRVT
+1122 
-1127 ATRATSN
+1127 
-1134 IYKSFAGAIA
+1134 
-1144 GYTVED
+1144 
-1150 NYDGYYSAGIAIVNC
+1150 
-1165 YYKTAATT
+1165 TT
-1173 ADKINATGTKVG
+1173 ADGVENYDYTVDGDIVTLTKDGVTVYVITFANGGATIEKDGVKVDDFGLYHKLVGKEYLLSGDNTFKITAAMDINGVTKGIFAGIEVDVYYVDANYVSLYIDGTFLYYVGYLDDNNAVILDGNKQTVTVITIADEYAGTYTAADGSTIELDGRSKGSEYVYAYATLTLVEDVDGEHETTEYMYAYKVADG
-1185 TEVEFDADWL
+1185 EIYVYDIDKSGEEDALVLKYKISFTEVEGA
-1195 AQNVKWDM
+1195 
-1203 NDWSI
+1203 
-1208 DGNGKAV
+1208 KA
-1215 PGKRLV
+1215 
-1221 GEGSYKISL
+1221 
-1230 VSGSSVVKEETREYD
+1230 
-1245 EDKFAIVGV
+1245 
-1254 LDAEK
+1254 
-1259 NENGKLFFDW
+1259 
-1269 EFEDGVR
+1269 
-1276 YRYYVPVIKD
+1276 
-1286 MTVTA
+1286 
-1291 RFGDASKVAHVYT
+1291 
-1304 GKGEYHGDVDGGV
+1304 
-1317 LVLKEDGTLMWV
+1317 
-1329 NSTVVNGKYTY
+1329 
-1340 NGDDVLM
+1340 
-1347 FEFYN
+1347 
-1352 TIGEISGRVNSNGT
+1352 
-1366 ISMTVEYGMS
+1366 
-1376 ATVEY
+1376 
-1381 TFTKSDLTV
+1381 
-1390 FGEYFNEDGDSLTFS
+1390 
-1405 DGNVTLNSNKIS
+1405 
-1417 LNADKVAETYS
+1417 
-1428 KTIKGTYEIGADGN
+1428 
-1442 ITFGGAIKDY
+1442 
-1452 FTSMSASYADD
+1452 
-1463 AITVTFVSKDESKA
+1463 FVS
-1477 PSYENSVFGRPSS
+1477 
-1490 DFRGKPYVGSFS
+1490 
-1502 LSYLGISSNKAT
+1502 
-1514 QNDYTLIFKEDGSF
+1514 EDGS
-1528 VYKTKY
+1528 
-1534 SESIGAYYSFKNDSL
+1534 
-1549 IKINY
+1549 
-1554 EGYYSTFYYYPEENV
+1554 
-1569 FFGRWNSG
+1569 
-1577 TTAYTYA
+1577 
-1584 VLTNKSEG
+1584 
-1592 AQTVYL
+1592 
-1598 IDFDTKSFVSV
+1598 
-1609 TETGK
+1609 
-1614 VYYVKDAQFIQDAN
+1614 
-1628 IDAPDGFEDGAR
+1628 
-1640 VTIDGKAYIAKKY
+1640 VTIYLVEA
-1653 VTYNNGKELIGHG
+1653 
-1666 LETIG
+1666 
-1671 SEEGT
+1671 
-1676 YTYNG
+1676 
-1681 KTFTLNGIGEIADDA
+1681 GE
-1696 KGHYWTYENDFVVVM
+1696 
-1711 FSDRTIIGFDYS
+1711 
-1723 QAQANGGQVTLV
+1723 
-1735 APDKYQGIWCEDK
+1735 
-1748 IVKVLD
+1748 
-1754 KNLNETGETR
+1754 
-1764 LVKGY
+1764 
-1769 YLFILDGYG
+1769 
-1778 HAAYVYLSDEEKHEY
+1778 
-1793 KDNWGQANIWR
+1793 
-1804 TFTETST
+1804 
-1811 GIHVEFNGS
+1811 
-1820 NIVDFVFYY
+1820 
-1829 DMNVAYVKKGFNGH
+1829 
-1843 DKEKFLYK
+1843 
-1851 YGYTGTMEL
+1851 
-1860 PKLPTGAVGSYTGT
+1860 
-1874 ESSGTAVVLNLKQD
+1874 
-1888 LTGTYK
+1888 
-1894 GNPFVAVYDG
+1894 
-1904 VKNVSFTISSIKY
+1904 
-1917 LFDVT
+1917 
-1922 TNTIS
+1922 
-1927 YGSENVSLTRVGDV
+1927 
-1941 TEVIPEA
+1941 
-1948 ICGTWSGTW
+1948 
-1957 TRSNSTSGTGNNIDL
+1957 
-1972 TIESDGTFVFDKNVR
+1972 
-1987 GIANYDAAT
+1987 
-1996 NTVTVS
+1996 
-2002 CTYAEKP
+2002 
-2009 YVFTLKYN
+2009 
-2017 ADTKSFGERYETE
+2017 
-2030 YDGSM
+2030 
-2035 YYYECDSL
+2035 
-2043 TKVTE
+2043 

>member
-108 TARIRWSDDEAVTFV
+108 TVRIRWSDDEAVTFV

-268 GDEGIAGFFGYIA
+268 GDEAIAGFFGYIA

-324 KGSYTVTGS
+324 KGSYTVTAS

-390 ANSSSAYVNNCSF
+390 ANSSPAYVNNCSF

-675 HLIFDN
+675 HLVFDN

-699 YNGEKLLVKDAYF
+699 YDGEKLLVKDAYF
-712 AYIAYTTTSGY
+712 AYLSYTSSSGY

-731 DIDGNVLNIYDN
+731 DIEGNVLNIYDN

-914 FLNYTIVYVGMF
+914 LHDYTIVLDGIDKDGYGTGRDSNGVSFNYVAEYDETGMLMVNMYYRTSLYGMFNIIVGKDGSEMLELAGYYFETGMIIDDFYMSYYDPYYGTWNGTNGVTYIFNGFGSYNVDITTSQGRWYVKGFVTVEKDGKTSEVEYYYNKKTGEATFTIDNVTYVAKLDGNGILVNEVVFKAPDYASQYEYHVGDAVLHLNGKSAVGLGKATLTTAGGVENYDYTVDGDIVTLTKDGVTVYVITFANGGATIEKDGVKIDDFGLYHKLVGKEYLLSGDNTFKITAAMDINGVTKGIFAGIEVDVYYVDANYVSLYIDGTFLYYVGYLDDNNAVILD
-926 GYCTRATITNL
+926 GNKQTVTVITIADEYAGTYTAADGSTIELDGRSKGSEYVYAYATL
-937 TLEDVCYSVVS
+937 TLVEDVDGEHETTEYMYAYKV
-948 GADKNDIGA
+948 ADGEICVYDID
-957 YVGGLVAFGNLTNI
+957 
-971 TNVKVSGEIKL
+971 KSGE
-982 SLCASNPAHV
+982 
-992 GGIAGGLNVY
+992 
-1002 DKDTAYI
+1002 
-1009 AHVQNCVSEVKTV
+1009 
-1022 AEAFED
+1022 ED
-1028 GDASVLDSVVNGGI
+1028 ALVL
-1042 VGATSSTSNGAL
+1042 
-1054 AILNCVSNGSVEGG
+1054 
-1068 EWVGGIVGYASCSR
+1068 
-1082 MSVINCINYAR
+1082 
-1093 VKATDKE
+1093 K
-1100 TSYAGG
+1100 
-1106 IVGYSSNDNT
+1106 
-1116 IMDCVN
+1116 
-1122 VGRVT
+1122 
-1127 ATRATSN
+1127 
-1134 IYKSFAGAIA
+1134 YKISF
-1144 GYTVED
+1144 
-1150 NYDGYYSAGIAIVNC
+1150 
-1165 YYKTAATT
+1165 
-1173 ADKINATGTKVG
+1173 
-1185 TEVEFDADWL
+1185 TEVEGA
-1195 AQNVKWDM
+1195 
-1203 NDWSI
+1203 
-1208 DGNGKAV
+1208 KA
-1215 PGKRLV
+1215 
-1221 GEGSYKISL
+1221 
-1230 VSGSSVVKEETREYD
+1230 
-1245 EDKFAIVGV
+1245 
-1254 LDAEK
+1254 
-1259 NENGKLFFDW
+1259 
-1269 EFEDGVR
+1269 
-1276 YRYYVPVIKD
+1276 
-1286 MTVTA
+1286 
-1291 RFGDASKVAHVYT
+1291 
-1304 GKGEYHGDVDGGV
+1304 
-1317 LVLKEDGTLMWV
+1317 
-1329 NSTVVNGKYTY
+1329 
-1340 NGDDVLM
+1340 
-1347 FEFYN
+1347 
-1352 TIGEISGRVNSNGT
+1352 
-1366 ISMTVEYGMS
+1366 
-1376 ATVEY
+1376 
-1381 TFTKSDLTV
+1381 
-1390 FGEYFNEDGDSLTFS
+1390 
-1405 DGNVTLNSNKIS
+1405 
-1417 LNADKVAETYS
+1417 
-1428 KTIKGTYEIGADGN
+1428 
-1442 ITFGGAIKDY
+1442 
-1452 FTSMSASYADD
+1452 
-1463 AITVTFVSKDESKA
+1463 FVS
-1477 PSYENSVFGRPSS
+1477 
-1490 DFRGKPYVGSFS
+1490 
-1502 LSYLGISSNKAT
+1502 
-1514 QNDYTLIFKEDGSF
+1514 EDGS
-1528 VYKTKY
+1528 
-1534 SESIGAYYSFKNDSL
+1534 
-1549 IKINY
+1549 
-1554 EGYYSTFYYYPEENV
+1554 
-1569 FFGRWNSG
+1569 
-1577 TTAYTYA
+1577 
-1584 VLTNKSEG
+1584 
-1592 AQTVYL
+1592 
-1598 IDFDTKSFVSV
+1598 
-1609 TETGK
+1609 
-1614 VYYVKDAQFIQDAN
+1614 
-1628 IDAPDGFEDGAR
+1628 
-1640 VTIDGKAYIAKKY
+1640 VTIYLVEA
-1653 VTYNNGKELIGHG
+1653 
-1666 LETIG
+1666 
-1671 SEEGT
+1671 
-1676 YTYNG
+1676 
-1681 KTFTLNGIGEIADDA
+1681 GE
-1696 KGHYWTYENDFVVVM
+1696 
-1711 FSDRTIIGFDYS
+1711 
-1723 QAQANGGQVTLV
+1723 
-1735 APDKYQGIWCEDK
+1735 
-1748 IVKVLD
+1748 
-1754 KNLNETGETR
+1754 
-1764 LVKGY
+1764 
-1769 YLFILDGYG
+1769 
-1778 HAAYVYLSDEEKHEY
+1778 
-1793 KDNWGQANIWR
+1793 
-1804 TFTETST
+1804 
-1811 GIHVEFNGS
+1811 
-1820 NIVDFVFYY
+1820 
-1829 DMNVAYVKKGFNGH
+1829 
-1843 DKEKFLYK
+1843 
-1851 YGYTGTMEL
+1851 
-1860 PKLPTGAVGSYTGT
+1860 
-1874 ESSGTAVVLNLKQD
+1874 
-1888 LTGTYK
+1888 
-1894 GNPFVAVYDG
+1894 
-1904 VKNVSFTISSIKY
+1904 
-1917 LFDVT
+1917 
-1922 TNTIS
+1922 
-1927 YGSENVSLTRVGDV
+1927 
-1941 TEVIPEA
+1941 
-1948 ICGTWSGTW
+1948 
-1957 TRSNSTSGTGNNIDL
+1957 
-1972 TIESDGTFVFDKNVR
+1972 
-1987 GIANYDAAT
+1987 
-1996 NTVTVS
+1996 
-2002 CTYAEKP
+2002 
-2009 YVFTLKYN
+2009 
-2017 ADTKSFGERYETE
+2017 
-2030 YDGSM
+2030 
-2035 YYYECDSL
+2035 
-2043 TKVTE
+2043 

>member
-324 KGSYTVTGS
+324 KGSYTVTAS

-390 ANSSSAYVNNCSF
+390 ANSSPAYVNNCSF

-810 IIASITSDGMSMKS
+810 IIASITSGGMSMKS
-824 ISAGLEL
+824 TSAGLEL
-831 EKRDIFA
+831 EKRDIFS

-850 ITFDGKGNVTYK
+850 ITFDGRGGVTYK

-876 FGSIVATFDENGL
+876 FGSIEATFDENGL

-914 FLNYTIVYVGMF
+914 LHDYTIVLDGIDKDGYGTGRDSNGVSFNYVAEYDETGTLMVNMYYRTSLYGMF
-926 GYCTRATITNL
+926 NIVVGKDGSEMLELAGYYFETGMIIDDFYMSYYDPYYGTWNGTNGVTYIFNGFGSYNVDESTSQGKWLVKGFVTVEKDGKTSEVEYYYNKKTGEATFTIDNVTYVAKLDGNGIL
-937 TLEDVCYSVVS
+937 VNEVVFK
-948 GADKNDIGA
+948 APD
-957 YVGGLVAFGNLTNI
+957 Y
-971 TNVKVSGEIKL
+971 
-982 SLCASNPAHV
+982 ASQYEYHV
-992 GGIAGGLNVY
+992 GDAVLHLNGKSAVGL
-1002 DKDTAYI
+1002 
-1009 AHVQNCVSEVKTV
+1009 
-1022 AEAFED
+1022 
-1028 GDASVLDSVVNGGI
+1028 G
-1042 VGATSSTSNGAL
+1042 
-1054 AILNCVSNGSVEGG
+1054 
-1068 EWVGGIVGYASCSR
+1068 
-1082 MSVINCINYAR
+1082 
-1093 VKATDKE
+1093 KATL
-1100 TSYAGG
+1100 
-1106 IVGYSSNDNT
+1106 
-1116 IMDCVN
+1116 
-1122 VGRVT
+1122 
-1127 ATRATSN
+1127 
-1134 IYKSFAGAIA
+1134 
-1144 GYTVED
+1144 
-1150 NYDGYYSAGIAIVNC
+1150 
-1165 YYKTAATT
+1165 TT
-1173 ADKINATGTKVG
+1173 ADGVENYDYTVDGDIVTLTKDGVTVYVITFANGGATIEKDGVKVDDFGLYHKLVGKEYLLSDDNTFKITAAMDINGITKGVFAGIEVDVYYVDANYVSLYVDGTFLYYVGYLDDNNAVILDGNKQTVTVITIADEYAGTYTAADGSTIELDGRSKGSEYVYAYATLTLVEDVDGEHETTEYMYAYKVADG
-1185 TEVEFDADWL
+1185 EIYVYDIDKSGEEDALVLKYKISFTEVEGA
-1195 AQNVKWDM
+1195 
-1203 NDWSI
+1203 
-1208 DGNGKAV
+1208 KA
-1215 PGKRLV
+1215 
-1221 GEGSYKISL
+1221 
-1230 VSGSSVVKEETREYD
+1230 
-1245 EDKFAIVGV
+1245 
-1254 LDAEK
+1254 
-1259 NENGKLFFDW
+1259 
-1269 EFEDGVR
+1269 
-1276 YRYYVPVIKD
+1276 
-1286 MTVTA
+1286 
-1291 RFGDASKVAHVYT
+1291 
-1304 GKGEYHGDVDGGV
+1304 
-1317 LVLKEDGTLMWV
+1317 
-1329 NSTVVNGKYTY
+1329 
-1340 NGDDVLM
+1340 
-1347 FEFYN
+1347 
-1352 TIGEISGRVNSNGT
+1352 
-1366 ISMTVEYGMS
+1366 
-1376 ATVEY
+1376 
-1381 TFTKSDLTV
+1381 
-1390 FGEYFNEDGDSLTFS
+1390 
-1405 DGNVTLNSNKIS
+1405 
-1417 LNADKVAETYS
+1417 
-1428 KTIKGTYEIGADGN
+1428 
-1442 ITFGGAIKDY
+1442 
-1452 FTSMSASYADD
+1452 
-1463 AITVTFVSKDESKA
+1463 FVS
-1477 PSYENSVFGRPSS
+1477 
-1490 DFRGKPYVGSFS
+1490 
-1502 LSYLGISSNKAT
+1502 
-1514 QNDYTLIFKEDGSF
+1514 EDGS
-1528 VYKTKY
+1528 
-1534 SESIGAYYSFKNDSL
+1534 
-1549 IKINY
+1549 
-1554 EGYYSTFYYYPEENV
+1554 
-1569 FFGRWNSG
+1569 
-1577 TTAYTYA
+1577 
-1584 VLTNKSEG
+1584 
-1592 AQTVYL
+1592 
-1598 IDFDTKSFVSV
+1598 
-1609 TETGK
+1609 
-1614 VYYVKDAQFIQDAN
+1614 
-1628 IDAPDGFEDGAR
+1628 
-1640 VTIDGKAYIAKKY
+1640 VTIYLVEA
-1653 VTYNNGKELIGHG
+1653 
-1666 LETIG
+1666 
-1671 SEEGT
+1671 
-1676 YTYNG
+1676 
-1681 KTFTLNGIGEIADDA
+1681 GE
-1696 KGHYWTYENDFVVVM
+1696 
-1711 FSDRTIIGFDYS
+1711 
-1723 QAQANGGQVTLV
+1723 
-1735 APDKYQGIWCEDK
+1735 
-1748 IVKVLD
+1748 
-1754 KNLNETGETR
+1754 
-1764 LVKGY
+1764 
-1769 YLFILDGYG
+1769 
-1778 HAAYVYLSDEEKHEY
+1778 
-1793 KDNWGQANIWR
+1793 
-1804 TFTETST
+1804 
-1811 GIHVEFNGS
+1811 
-1820 NIVDFVFYY
+1820 
-1829 DMNVAYVKKGFNGH
+1829 
-1843 DKEKFLYK
+1843 
-1851 YGYTGTMEL
+1851 
-1860 PKLPTGAVGSYTGT
+1860 
-1874 ESSGTAVVLNLKQD
+1874 
-1888 LTGTYK
+1888 
-1894 GNPFVAVYDG
+1894 
-1904 VKNVSFTISSIKY
+1904 
-1917 LFDVT
+1917 
-1922 TNTIS
+1922 
-1927 YGSENVSLTRVGDV
+1927 
-1941 TEVIPEA
+1941 
-1948 ICGTWSGTW
+1948 
-1957 TRSNSTSGTGNNIDL
+1957 
-1972 TIESDGTFVFDKNVR
+1972 
-1987 GIANYDAAT
+1987 
-1996 NTVTVS
+1996 
-2002 CTYAEKP
+2002 
-2009 YVFTLKYN
+2009 
-2017 ADTKSFGERYETE
+2017 
-2030 YDGSM
+2030 
-2035 YYYECDSL
+2035 
-2043 TKVTE
+2043 

>member
-40 VTFVYGGDTANEIVK
+40 VTFIYGGDTANEIVK

-324 KGSYTVTGS
+324 KGSYTVTAS

-390 ANSSSAYVNNCSF
+390 ANSSPAYVNNCSF

-466 GTLSSSKQI
+466 GTLSSLKQI

-824 ISAGLEL
+824 TSAGLEL
-831 EKRDIFA
+831 EKRDIFS

-850 ITFDGKGNVTYK
+850 ITFDGRGGVTYK

-914 FLNYTIVYVGMF
+914 LHDYTIVLDGIDKDGYGTGRDSNGVSFNYVAEYDETGTLMVNMYYRTSLYGMF
-926 GYCTRATITNL
+926 NIIVGKDGSEMLELAGYYFETGMIIDDFYMSYYDPYYGTWNGTNGVTYIFNGFGSYNVDITTSQGRWYVKGFVTVEKDGKTSEVEYYYNKKTGEATFTIDNVTYVAKLDGNGIL
-937 TLEDVCYSVVS
+937 VNEVVFK
-948 GADKNDIGA
+948 APD
-957 YVGGLVAFGNLTNI
+957 Y
-971 TNVKVSGEIKL
+971 
-982 SLCASNPAHV
+982 ASQYEYHV
-992 GGIAGGLNVY
+992 GDAVLHLNGKSAVGL
-1002 DKDTAYI
+1002 
-1009 AHVQNCVSEVKTV
+1009 
-1022 AEAFED
+1022 
-1028 GDASVLDSVVNGGI
+1028 G
-1042 VGATSSTSNGAL
+1042 
-1054 AILNCVSNGSVEGG
+1054 
-1068 EWVGGIVGYASCSR
+1068 
-1082 MSVINCINYAR
+1082 
-1093 VKATDKE
+1093 KATL
-1100 TSYAGG
+1100 
-1106 IVGYSSNDNT
+1106 
-1116 IMDCVN
+1116 
-1122 VGRVT
+1122 
-1127 ATRATSN
+1127 
-1134 IYKSFAGAIA
+1134 
-1144 GYTVED
+1144 
-1150 NYDGYYSAGIAIVNC
+1150 
-1165 YYKTAATT
+1165 TT
-1173 ADKINATGTKVG
+1173 ADGVENYDYTVDGDIVTLTKDGVTVYVITFANGGATIEKDGVKVDDFGLYHKLVGKEYLLSDDNTFKITAAMDINGITKGVFAGIEVDVYYVDANYVSLYVDGTFLYYVGYLDDNNAVILDGNKQTVTVITIADEYAGTYTAADGSTIELDGRSKGSEYVYAYATLTLVEDVDGEHETTEYMYTYKVVDG
-1185 TEVEFDADWL
+1185 EIYVYDIDKSGEEDALVLKYKISFTEVEGA
-1195 AQNVKWDM
+1195 
-1203 NDWSI
+1203 
-1208 DGNGKAV
+1208 KA
-1215 PGKRLV
+1215 
-1221 GEGSYKISL
+1221 
-1230 VSGSSVVKEETREYD
+1230 
-1245 EDKFAIVGV
+1245 
-1254 LDAEK
+1254 
-1259 NENGKLFFDW
+1259 
-1269 EFEDGVR
+1269 
-1276 YRYYVPVIKD
+1276 
-1286 MTVTA
+1286 
-1291 RFGDASKVAHVYT
+1291 
-1304 GKGEYHGDVDGGV
+1304 
-1317 LVLKEDGTLMWV
+1317 
-1329 NSTVVNGKYTY
+1329 
-1340 NGDDVLM
+1340 
-1347 FEFYN
+1347 
-1352 TIGEISGRVNSNGT
+1352 
-1366 ISMTVEYGMS
+1366 
-1376 ATVEY
+1376 
-1381 TFTKSDLTV
+1381 
-1390 FGEYFNEDGDSLTFS
+1390 
-1405 DGNVTLNSNKIS
+1405 
-1417 LNADKVAETYS
+1417 
-1428 KTIKGTYEIGADGN
+1428 
-1442 ITFGGAIKDY
+1442 
-1452 FTSMSASYADD
+1452 
-1463 AITVTFVSKDESKA
+1463 FVS
-1477 PSYENSVFGRPSS
+1477 
-1490 DFRGKPYVGSFS
+1490 
-1502 LSYLGISSNKAT
+1502 
-1514 QNDYTLIFKEDGSF
+1514 EDGS
-1528 VYKTKY
+1528 
-1534 SESIGAYYSFKNDSL
+1534 
-1549 IKINY
+1549 
-1554 EGYYSTFYYYPEENV
+1554 
-1569 FFGRWNSG
+1569 
-1577 TTAYTYA
+1577 
-1584 VLTNKSEG
+1584 
-1592 AQTVYL
+1592 
-1598 IDFDTKSFVSV
+1598 
-1609 TETGK
+1609 
-1614 VYYVKDAQFIQDAN
+1614 
-1628 IDAPDGFEDGAR
+1628 
-1640 VTIDGKAYIAKKY
+1640 VTIYLVEA
-1653 VTYNNGKELIGHG
+1653 
-1666 LETIG
+1666 
-1671 SEEGT
+1671 
-1676 YTYNG
+1676 
-1681 KTFTLNGIGEIADDA
+1681 GE
-1696 KGHYWTYENDFVVVM
+1696 
-1711 FSDRTIIGFDYS
+1711 
-1723 QAQANGGQVTLV
+1723 
-1735 APDKYQGIWCEDK
+1735 
-1748 IVKVLD
+1748 
-1754 KNLNETGETR
+1754 
-1764 LVKGY
+1764 
-1769 YLFILDGYG
+1769 
-1778 HAAYVYLSDEEKHEY
+1778 
-1793 KDNWGQANIWR
+1793 
-1804 TFTETST
+1804 
-1811 GIHVEFNGS
+1811 
-1820 NIVDFVFYY
+1820 
-1829 DMNVAYVKKGFNGH
+1829 
-1843 DKEKFLYK
+1843 
-1851 YGYTGTMEL
+1851 
-1860 PKLPTGAVGSYTGT
+1860 
-1874 ESSGTAVVLNLKQD
+1874 
-1888 LTGTYK
+1888 
-1894 GNPFVAVYDG
+1894 
-1904 VKNVSFTISSIKY
+1904 
-1917 LFDVT
+1917 
-1922 TNTIS
+1922 
-1927 YGSENVSLTRVGDV
+1927 
-1941 TEVIPEA
+1941 
-1948 ICGTWSGTW
+1948 
-1957 TRSNSTSGTGNNIDL
+1957 
-1972 TIESDGTFVFDKNVR
+1972 
-1987 GIANYDAAT
+1987 
-1996 NTVTVS
+1996 
-2002 CTYAEKP
+2002 
-2009 YVFTLKYN
+2009 
-2017 ADTKSFGERYETE
+2017 
-2030 YDGSM
+2030 
-2035 YYYECDSL
+2035 
-2043 TKVTE
+2043 

>member
-324 KGSYTVTGS
+324 KGSYTVTAS

-390 ANSSSAYVNNCSF
+390 ANSSPAYVNNCSF

-824 ISAGLEL
+824 TSAGLEL
-831 EKRDIFA
+831 EKRDIFS

-850 ITFDGKGNVTYK
+850 ITFDGRGGVTYK

-876 FGSIVATFDENGL
+876 FGSIEATFDENGL

-914 FLNYTIVYVGMF
+914 LHDYTIVLDGIDKDGYGTGRDSNGVSFNYVAEYDETGTLMVNMYYRTSLYGMF
-926 GYCTRATITNL
+926 NIVVGKDGSEMLELAGYYFETGMIIDDFYMSYYDPYYGTWNGTNGVTYIFNGFGSYNVDGSTSQGQWLVKGFVTVEKDGKTSEVEYYYNKKTGEATFTIDNVTYVAKLDGNGIL
-937 TLEDVCYSVVS
+937 VNEVVFK
-948 GADKNDIGA
+948 APD
-957 YVGGLVAFGNLTNI
+957 Y
-971 TNVKVSGEIKL
+971 
-982 SLCASNPAHV
+982 ASQYEYHV
-992 GGIAGGLNVY
+992 GDAVLHLNGKSAVGL
-1002 DKDTAYI
+1002 
-1009 AHVQNCVSEVKTV
+1009 
-1022 AEAFED
+1022 
-1028 GDASVLDSVVNGGI
+1028 G
-1042 VGATSSTSNGAL
+1042 
-1054 AILNCVSNGSVEGG
+1054 
-1068 EWVGGIVGYASCSR
+1068 
-1082 MSVINCINYAR
+1082 
-1093 VKATDKE
+1093 KATL
-1100 TSYAGG
+1100 
-1106 IVGYSSNDNT
+1106 
-1116 IMDCVN
+1116 
-1122 VGRVT
+1122 
-1127 ATRATSN
+1127 
-1134 IYKSFAGAIA
+1134 
-1144 GYTVED
+1144 
-1150 NYDGYYSAGIAIVNC
+1150 
-1165 YYKTAATT
+1165 TT
-1173 ADKINATGTKVG
+1173 ADGVENYDYTVDGDIVTLTKDGVTVYVITFANGGATIEKDGVKVDDFGLYHKLVGKEYLLSGDNTFKITAAMDINGVTKGIFAGIEVDVYYVDANYVSLYIDGTFLYYVGYLDDNNAVILDGNKQTVTVITIADEYAGTYTAADGSTIELDGRSKGSEYVYAYATLTLVEDVDGEHETTEYMYAYKVADG
-1185 TEVEFDADWL
+1185 EIYVYDIDKSGEEDALVLKYKISFTEVEGA
-1195 AQNVKWDM
+1195 
-1203 NDWSI
+1203 
-1208 DGNGKAV
+1208 KA
-1215 PGKRLV
+1215 
-1221 GEGSYKISL
+1221 
-1230 VSGSSVVKEETREYD
+1230 
-1245 EDKFAIVGV
+1245 
-1254 LDAEK
+1254 
-1259 NENGKLFFDW
+1259 
-1269 EFEDGVR
+1269 
-1276 YRYYVPVIKD
+1276 
-1286 MTVTA
+1286 
-1291 RFGDASKVAHVYT
+1291 
-1304 GKGEYHGDVDGGV
+1304 
-1317 LVLKEDGTLMWV
+1317 
-1329 NSTVVNGKYTY
+1329 
-1340 NGDDVLM
+1340 
-1347 FEFYN
+1347 
-1352 TIGEISGRVNSNGT
+1352 
-1366 ISMTVEYGMS
+1366 
-1376 ATVEY
+1376 
-1381 TFTKSDLTV
+1381 
-1390 FGEYFNEDGDSLTFS
+1390 
-1405 DGNVTLNSNKIS
+1405 
-1417 LNADKVAETYS
+1417 
-1428 KTIKGTYEIGADGN
+1428 
-1442 ITFGGAIKDY
+1442 
-1452 FTSMSASYADD
+1452 
-1463 AITVTFVSKDESKA
+1463 FVS
-1477 PSYENSVFGRPSS
+1477 
-1490 DFRGKPYVGSFS
+1490 
-1502 LSYLGISSNKAT
+1502 
-1514 QNDYTLIFKEDGSF
+1514 EDGS
-1528 VYKTKY
+1528 
-1534 SESIGAYYSFKNDSL
+1534 
-1549 IKINY
+1549 
-1554 EGYYSTFYYYPEENV
+1554 
-1569 FFGRWNSG
+1569 
-1577 TTAYTYA
+1577 
-1584 VLTNKSEG
+1584 
-1592 AQTVYL
+1592 
-1598 IDFDTKSFVSV
+1598 
-1609 TETGK
+1609 
-1614 VYYVKDAQFIQDAN
+1614 
-1628 IDAPDGFEDGAR
+1628 
-1640 VTIDGKAYIAKKY
+1640 VTIYLVEA
-1653 VTYNNGKELIGHG
+1653 
-1666 LETIG
+1666 
-1671 SEEGT
+1671 
-1676 YTYNG
+1676 
-1681 KTFTLNGIGEIADDA
+1681 GE
-1696 KGHYWTYENDFVVVM
+1696 
-1711 FSDRTIIGFDYS
+1711 
-1723 QAQANGGQVTLV
+1723 
-1735 APDKYQGIWCEDK
+1735 
-1748 IVKVLD
+1748 
-1754 KNLNETGETR
+1754 
-1764 LVKGY
+1764 
-1769 YLFILDGYG
+1769 
-1778 HAAYVYLSDEEKHEY
+1778 
-1793 KDNWGQANIWR
+1793 
-1804 TFTETST
+1804 
-1811 GIHVEFNGS
+1811 
-1820 NIVDFVFYY
+1820 
-1829 DMNVAYVKKGFNGH
+1829 
-1843 DKEKFLYK
+1843 
-1851 YGYTGTMEL
+1851 
-1860 PKLPTGAVGSYTGT
+1860 
-1874 ESSGTAVVLNLKQD
+1874 
-1888 LTGTYK
+1888 
-1894 GNPFVAVYDG
+1894 
-1904 VKNVSFTISSIKY
+1904 
-1917 LFDVT
+1917 
-1922 TNTIS
+1922 
-1927 YGSENVSLTRVGDV
+1927 
-1941 TEVIPEA
+1941 
-1948 ICGTWSGTW
+1948 
-1957 TRSNSTSGTGNNIDL
+1957 
-1972 TIESDGTFVFDKNVR
+1972 
-1987 GIANYDAAT
+1987 
-1996 NTVTVS
+1996 
-2002 CTYAEKP
+2002 
-2009 YVFTLKYN
+2009 
-2017 ADTKSFGERYETE
+2017 
-2030 YDGSM
+2030 
-2035 YYYECDSL
+2035 
-2043 TKVTE
+2043 

>member
-108 TARIRWSDDEAVTFV
+108 TVRIRWSDDEAVTFV
-123 FAGTTPKNVAVGTL
+123 FAGATPKNVAVGTL

-268 GDEGIAGFFGYIA
+268 GDEAIAGFFGYIA

-324 KGSYTVTGS
+324 KGSYTVTAS

-390 ANSSSAYVNNCSF
+390 ANSSPAYVNNCSF

-699 YNGEKLLVKDAYF
+699 YDGEKLLVKDAYF
-712 AYIAYTTTSGY
+712 AYIAYTTTRGY

-731 DIDGNVLNIYDN
+731 DIGGNVLNIYDN

-773 YTFLSDLTGSRT
+773 YKFLSDLTGSRT

-824 ISAGLEL
+824 TSAGLEL
-831 EKRDIFA
+831 EKRDIFS

-850 ITFDGKGNVTYK
+850 ITFDGRGGVTYK

-914 FLNYTIVYVGMF
+914 LHDYTIVLDGIDKDGYGTGRDSNGVSFNYVAEYDETGMVMVNMYYRTSLYGMF
-926 GYCTRATITNL
+926 NIIVGKDGSEMLELAGYYFETGMIIDDFYMSYYDPYYGTWNGANGVTYTFNGFGPYNIDITTSQGRWYVKGFVTVEKDGKTSEVEYYYNKKTGEATFTIDNVTYVAKLDGNGIL
-937 TLEDVCYSVVS
+937 VNEVVFK
-948 GADKNDIGA
+948 APD
-957 YVGGLVAFGNLTNI
+957 Y
-971 TNVKVSGEIKL
+971 
-982 SLCASNPAHV
+982 ASQYEYHV
-992 GGIAGGLNVY
+992 GDAVLHLNGKSAVGL
-1002 DKDTAYI
+1002 
-1009 AHVQNCVSEVKTV
+1009 
-1022 AEAFED
+1022 
-1028 GDASVLDSVVNGGI
+1028 G
-1042 VGATSSTSNGAL
+1042 
-1054 AILNCVSNGSVEGG
+1054 
-1068 EWVGGIVGYASCSR
+1068 
-1082 MSVINCINYAR
+1082 
-1093 VKATDKE
+1093 KATL
-1100 TSYAGG
+1100 
-1106 IVGYSSNDNT
+1106 
-1116 IMDCVN
+1116 
-1122 VGRVT
+1122 
-1127 ATRATSN
+1127 
-1134 IYKSFAGAIA
+1134 
-1144 GYTVED
+1144 
-1150 NYDGYYSAGIAIVNC
+1150 
-1165 YYKTAATT
+1165 TT
-1173 ADKINATGTKVG
+1173 ADGVENYDYTVDGDIVTLTKDGVTVYVITFANGGATIEKDGVKVDDFGLYHKLVGKEYLLSDDNTFKITAAMDINGITKGVFAGIEVDVYYVDANYVSLYVDGTFLYYVGYLDDNNAVILDGNKQTVTVITIADEYAGTYTAADGSTIELDGRSKGSEYVYAYATLTLVEDVDGEHETTEYMYTYKVVDG
-1185 TEVEFDADWL
+1185 EIYVYDIDKSGEEDALVLKYKISFTEVEGA
-1195 AQNVKWDM
+1195 
-1203 NDWSI
+1203 
-1208 DGNGKAV
+1208 KA
-1215 PGKRLV
+1215 
-1221 GEGSYKISL
+1221 
-1230 VSGSSVVKEETREYD
+1230 
-1245 EDKFAIVGV
+1245 
-1254 LDAEK
+1254 
-1259 NENGKLFFDW
+1259 
-1269 EFEDGVR
+1269 
-1276 YRYYVPVIKD
+1276 
-1286 MTVTA
+1286 
-1291 RFGDASKVAHVYT
+1291 
-1304 GKGEYHGDVDGGV
+1304 
-1317 LVLKEDGTLMWV
+1317 
-1329 NSTVVNGKYTY
+1329 
-1340 NGDDVLM
+1340 
-1347 FEFYN
+1347 
-1352 TIGEISGRVNSNGT
+1352 
-1366 ISMTVEYGMS
+1366 
-1376 ATVEY
+1376 
-1381 TFTKSDLTV
+1381 
-1390 FGEYFNEDGDSLTFS
+1390 
-1405 DGNVTLNSNKIS
+1405 
-1417 LNADKVAETYS
+1417 
-1428 KTIKGTYEIGADGN
+1428 
-1442 ITFGGAIKDY
+1442 
-1452 FTSMSASYADD
+1452 
-1463 AITVTFVSKDESKA
+1463 FVS
-1477 PSYENSVFGRPSS
+1477 
-1490 DFRGKPYVGSFS
+1490 
-1502 LSYLGISSNKAT
+1502 
-1514 QNDYTLIFKEDGSF
+1514 EDGS
-1528 VYKTKY
+1528 
-1534 SESIGAYYSFKNDSL
+1534 
-1549 IKINY
+1549 
-1554 EGYYSTFYYYPEENV
+1554 
-1569 FFGRWNSG
+1569 
-1577 TTAYTYA
+1577 
-1584 VLTNKSEG
+1584 
-1592 AQTVYL
+1592 
-1598 IDFDTKSFVSV
+1598 
-1609 TETGK
+1609 
-1614 VYYVKDAQFIQDAN
+1614 
-1628 IDAPDGFEDGAR
+1628 
-1640 VTIDGKAYIAKKY
+1640 VTIYLVEA
-1653 VTYNNGKELIGHG
+1653 
-1666 LETIG
+1666 
-1671 SEEGT
+1671 
-1676 YTYNG
+1676 
-1681 KTFTLNGIGEIADDA
+1681 GE
-1696 KGHYWTYENDFVVVM
+1696 
-1711 FSDRTIIGFDYS
+1711 
-1723 QAQANGGQVTLV
+1723 
-1735 APDKYQGIWCEDK
+1735 
-1748 IVKVLD
+1748 
-1754 KNLNETGETR
+1754 
-1764 LVKGY
+1764 
-1769 YLFILDGYG
+1769 
-1778 HAAYVYLSDEEKHEY
+1778 
-1793 KDNWGQANIWR
+1793 
-1804 TFTETST
+1804 
-1811 GIHVEFNGS
+1811 
-1820 NIVDFVFYY
+1820 
-1829 DMNVAYVKKGFNGH
+1829 
-1843 DKEKFLYK
+1843 
-1851 YGYTGTMEL
+1851 
-1860 PKLPTGAVGSYTGT
+1860 
-1874 ESSGTAVVLNLKQD
+1874 
-1888 LTGTYK
+1888 
-1894 GNPFVAVYDG
+1894 
-1904 VKNVSFTISSIKY
+1904 
-1917 LFDVT
+1917 
-1922 TNTIS
+1922 
-1927 YGSENVSLTRVGDV
+1927 
-1941 TEVIPEA
+1941 
-1948 ICGTWSGTW
+1948 
-1957 TRSNSTSGTGNNIDL
+1957 
-1972 TIESDGTFVFDKNVR
+1972 
-1987 GIANYDAAT
+1987 
-1996 NTVTVS
+1996 
-2002 CTYAEKP
+2002 
-2009 YVFTLKYN
+2009 
-2017 ADTKSFGERYETE
+2017 
-2030 YDGSM
+2030 
-2035 YYYECDSL
+2035 
-2043 TKVTE
+2043 

>member
-324 KGSYTVTGS
+324 KGSYTVTAS

-390 ANSSSAYVNNCSF
+390 ANSSPAYVNNCSF

-824 ISAGLEL
+824 TSAGLEL

-850 ITFDGKGNVTYK
+850 ITFDGRGGVTYK

-914 FLNYTIVYVGMF
+914 FLNYTIVLDGIGKNGYGTGRDTNGISFHYFAEYDETGTLMVNMYYRTSLYGMF
-926 GYCTRATITNL
+926 NLAT
-937 TLEDVCYSVVS
+937 
-948 GADKNDIGA
+948 GADGSQVLYLAGYYFATGMLIDDYNMAYYDPYYGTWNGANGVTYTFNGFGPYNIDITTSQGRWYVKGFVTVEKDGKTSEVEYYYNKNTGEATFTIDNVT
-957 YVGGLVAFGNLTNI
+957 YVAKLDGNGILVNEVVFKAPDY
-971 TNVKVSGEIKL
+971 
-982 SLCASNPAHV
+982 ASQYEYHV
-992 GGIAGGLNVY
+992 GDAVLHLNGKSAVGL
-1002 DKDTAYI
+1002 
-1009 AHVQNCVSEVKTV
+1009 
-1022 AEAFED
+1022 
-1028 GDASVLDSVVNGGI
+1028 G
-1042 VGATSSTSNGAL
+1042 
-1054 AILNCVSNGSVEGG
+1054 
-1068 EWVGGIVGYASCSR
+1068 
-1082 MSVINCINYAR
+1082 
-1093 VKATDKE
+1093 KATL
-1100 TSYAGG
+1100 
-1106 IVGYSSNDNT
+1106 
-1116 IMDCVN
+1116 
-1122 VGRVT
+1122 
-1127 ATRATSN
+1127 
-1134 IYKSFAGAIA
+1134 
-1144 GYTVED
+1144 
-1150 NYDGYYSAGIAIVNC
+1150 
-1165 YYKTAATT
+1165 TT
-1173 ADKINATGTKVG
+1173 ADGVENYDYTVDGDIVTLTKDGVTVYVITFANGGATIEKDGVKVDDFGLYHKLVGKEYLLSDDNTFKITAAMDINGITKGVFAGIEVDVYYVDANYVSLYVDGTFLYYVGYLDDNNAVILDGNKQTVTVITIADEYAGTYTAADGSTIELDGRSKGSEYVYAYATLTLVEDVDGEHETTEYMYAYKVADG
-1185 TEVEFDADWL
+1185 EIYVYDIDKSGEEDALVLKYKISFTEVEGA
-1195 AQNVKWDM
+1195 
-1203 NDWSI
+1203 
-1208 DGNGKAV
+1208 KA
-1215 PGKRLV
+1215 
-1221 GEGSYKISL
+1221 
-1230 VSGSSVVKEETREYD
+1230 
-1245 EDKFAIVGV
+1245 
-1254 LDAEK
+1254 
-1259 NENGKLFFDW
+1259 
-1269 EFEDGVR
+1269 
-1276 YRYYVPVIKD
+1276 
-1286 MTVTA
+1286 
-1291 RFGDASKVAHVYT
+1291 
-1304 GKGEYHGDVDGGV
+1304 
-1317 LVLKEDGTLMWV
+1317 
-1329 NSTVVNGKYTY
+1329 
-1340 NGDDVLM
+1340 
-1347 FEFYN
+1347 
-1352 TIGEISGRVNSNGT
+1352 
-1366 ISMTVEYGMS
+1366 
-1376 ATVEY
+1376 
-1381 TFTKSDLTV
+1381 
-1390 FGEYFNEDGDSLTFS
+1390 
-1405 DGNVTLNSNKIS
+1405 
-1417 LNADKVAETYS
+1417 
-1428 KTIKGTYEIGADGN
+1428 
-1442 ITFGGAIKDY
+1442 
-1452 FTSMSASYADD
+1452 
-1463 AITVTFVSKDESKA
+1463 FVS
-1477 PSYENSVFGRPSS
+1477 
-1490 DFRGKPYVGSFS
+1490 
-1502 LSYLGISSNKAT
+1502 
-1514 QNDYTLIFKEDGSF
+1514 EDGS
-1528 VYKTKY
+1528 
-1534 SESIGAYYSFKNDSL
+1534 
-1549 IKINY
+1549 
-1554 EGYYSTFYYYPEENV
+1554 
-1569 FFGRWNSG
+1569 
-1577 TTAYTYA
+1577 
-1584 VLTNKSEG
+1584 
-1592 AQTVYL
+1592 
-1598 IDFDTKSFVSV
+1598 
-1609 TETGK
+1609 
-1614 VYYVKDAQFIQDAN
+1614 
-1628 IDAPDGFEDGAR
+1628 
-1640 VTIDGKAYIAKKY
+1640 VTIYLVEA
-1653 VTYNNGKELIGHG
+1653 
-1666 LETIG
+1666 
-1671 SEEGT
+1671 
-1676 YTYNG
+1676 
-1681 KTFTLNGIGEIADDA
+1681 GE
-1696 KGHYWTYENDFVVVM
+1696 
-1711 FSDRTIIGFDYS
+1711 
-1723 QAQANGGQVTLV
+1723 
-1735 APDKYQGIWCEDK
+1735 
-1748 IVKVLD
+1748 
-1754 KNLNETGETR
+1754 
-1764 LVKGY
+1764 
-1769 YLFILDGYG
+1769 
-1778 HAAYVYLSDEEKHEY
+1778 
-1793 KDNWGQANIWR
+1793 
-1804 TFTETST
+1804 
-1811 GIHVEFNGS
+1811 
-1820 NIVDFVFYY
+1820 
-1829 DMNVAYVKKGFNGH
+1829 
-1843 DKEKFLYK
+1843 
-1851 YGYTGTMEL
+1851 
-1860 PKLPTGAVGSYTGT
+1860 
-1874 ESSGTAVVLNLKQD
+1874 
-1888 LTGTYK
+1888 
-1894 GNPFVAVYDG
+1894 
-1904 VKNVSFTISSIKY
+1904 
-1917 LFDVT
+1917 
-1922 TNTIS
+1922 
-1927 YGSENVSLTRVGDV
+1927 
-1941 TEVIPEA
+1941 
-1948 ICGTWSGTW
+1948 
-1957 TRSNSTSGTGNNIDL
+1957 
-1972 TIESDGTFVFDKNVR
+1972 
-1987 GIANYDAAT
+1987 
-1996 NTVTVS
+1996 
-2002 CTYAEKP
+2002 
-2009 YVFTLKYN
+2009 
-2017 ADTKSFGERYETE
+2017 
-2030 YDGSM
+2030 
-2035 YYYECDSL
+2035 
-2043 TKVTE
+2043 

>member
-324 KGSYTVTGS
+324 KGSYTVTAS

-390 ANSSSAYVNNCSF
+390 ANSSPAYVNNCSF

-514 DGKTYSANSLADLS
+514 DGNTYSANSLADLS

-824 ISAGLEL
+824 TSAGLEL

-850 ITFDGKGNVTYK
+850 ITFDGRGGVTYK

-914 FLNYTIVYVGMF
+914 FLNYTIVLDGIGKNGYGTGRDSNGVSFNYVAEYDETGTLMVNMYYHTSLYGMF
-926 GYCTRATITNL
+926 NLAT
-937 TLEDVCYSVVS
+937 
-948 GADKNDIGA
+948 GADGSQVLYFAGYYFATGMLIDDYNMAYYDPYYGTWNGANGVTYTFNGFGPYNIDITTSQGRW
-957 YVGGLVAFGNLTNI
+957 YVKGFVTVEKDGKTSEVEYYYNKKTGEATFTIDNVTYVAKLDGNGILVNEVVFKAPDY
-971 TNVKVSGEIKL
+971 
-982 SLCASNPAHV
+982 ASQYEYHV
-992 GGIAGGLNVY
+992 GDAVLHLNGKSAVGL
-1002 DKDTAYI
+1002 
-1009 AHVQNCVSEVKTV
+1009 
-1022 AEAFED
+1022 
-1028 GDASVLDSVVNGGI
+1028 G
-1042 VGATSSTSNGAL
+1042 
-1054 AILNCVSNGSVEGG
+1054 
-1068 EWVGGIVGYASCSR
+1068 
-1082 MSVINCINYAR
+1082 
-1093 VKATDKE
+1093 KATL
-1100 TSYAGG
+1100 
-1106 IVGYSSNDNT
+1106 
-1116 IMDCVN
+1116 
-1122 VGRVT
+1122 
-1127 ATRATSN
+1127 
-1134 IYKSFAGAIA
+1134 
-1144 GYTVED
+1144 
-1150 NYDGYYSAGIAIVNC
+1150 
-1165 YYKTAATT
+1165 TT
-1173 ADKINATGTKVG
+1173 ADGVENYDYTVDGDIVTLTKDGVTVYVITFANGGATIEKDGVKVDDFGLYHKLVGKEYLLSDDNTFKITAAMDINGITKGVFAGIEVDVYYVDANYVSLYIDGSFLYYVGYLDDNNAVILDGNKQTVTVITIADEYAGTYTAADGSTIELDGRSKGSEYVYAYATLTLVEDVDGEHETTEYMYTYKVVDG
-1185 TEVEFDADWL
+1185 EIYVYDIDKSGEEDALVLKYKISFTEVEGA
-1195 AQNVKWDM
+1195 
-1203 NDWSI
+1203 
-1208 DGNGKAV
+1208 KA
-1215 PGKRLV
+1215 
-1221 GEGSYKISL
+1221 
-1230 VSGSSVVKEETREYD
+1230 
-1245 EDKFAIVGV
+1245 
-1254 LDAEK
+1254 
-1259 NENGKLFFDW
+1259 
-1269 EFEDGVR
+1269 
-1276 YRYYVPVIKD
+1276 
-1286 MTVTA
+1286 
-1291 RFGDASKVAHVYT
+1291 
-1304 GKGEYHGDVDGGV
+1304 
-1317 LVLKEDGTLMWV
+1317 
-1329 NSTVVNGKYTY
+1329 
-1340 NGDDVLM
+1340 
-1347 FEFYN
+1347 
-1352 TIGEISGRVNSNGT
+1352 
-1366 ISMTVEYGMS
+1366 
-1376 ATVEY
+1376 
-1381 TFTKSDLTV
+1381 
-1390 FGEYFNEDGDSLTFS
+1390 
-1405 DGNVTLNSNKIS
+1405 
-1417 LNADKVAETYS
+1417 
-1428 KTIKGTYEIGADGN
+1428 
-1442 ITFGGAIKDY
+1442 
-1452 FTSMSASYADD
+1452 
-1463 AITVTFVSKDESKA
+1463 FVS
-1477 PSYENSVFGRPSS
+1477 
-1490 DFRGKPYVGSFS
+1490 
-1502 LSYLGISSNKAT
+1502 
-1514 QNDYTLIFKEDGSF
+1514 EDGS
-1528 VYKTKY
+1528 
-1534 SESIGAYYSFKNDSL
+1534 
-1549 IKINY
+1549 
-1554 EGYYSTFYYYPEENV
+1554 
-1569 FFGRWNSG
+1569 
-1577 TTAYTYA
+1577 
-1584 VLTNKSEG
+1584 
-1592 AQTVYL
+1592 
-1598 IDFDTKSFVSV
+1598 
-1609 TETGK
+1609 
-1614 VYYVKDAQFIQDAN
+1614 
-1628 IDAPDGFEDGAR
+1628 
-1640 VTIDGKAYIAKKY
+1640 VTIYLVEA
-1653 VTYNNGKELIGHG
+1653 
-1666 LETIG
+1666 
-1671 SEEGT
+1671 
-1676 YTYNG
+1676 
-1681 KTFTLNGIGEIADDA
+1681 GE
-1696 KGHYWTYENDFVVVM
+1696 
-1711 FSDRTIIGFDYS
+1711 
-1723 QAQANGGQVTLV
+1723 
-1735 APDKYQGIWCEDK
+1735 
-1748 IVKVLD
+1748 
-1754 KNLNETGETR
+1754 
-1764 LVKGY
+1764 
-1769 YLFILDGYG
+1769 
-1778 HAAYVYLSDEEKHEY
+1778 
-1793 KDNWGQANIWR
+1793 
-1804 TFTETST
+1804 
-1811 GIHVEFNGS
+1811 
-1820 NIVDFVFYY
+1820 
-1829 DMNVAYVKKGFNGH
+1829 
-1843 DKEKFLYK
+1843 
-1851 YGYTGTMEL
+1851 
-1860 PKLPTGAVGSYTGT
+1860 
-1874 ESSGTAVVLNLKQD
+1874 
-1888 LTGTYK
+1888 
-1894 GNPFVAVYDG
+1894 
-1904 VKNVSFTISSIKY
+1904 
-1917 LFDVT
+1917 
-1922 TNTIS
+1922 
-1927 YGSENVSLTRVGDV
+1927 
-1941 TEVIPEA
+1941 
-1948 ICGTWSGTW
+1948 
-1957 TRSNSTSGTGNNIDL
+1957 
-1972 TIESDGTFVFDKNVR
+1972 
-1987 GIANYDAAT
+1987 
-1996 NTVTVS
+1996 
-2002 CTYAEKP
+2002 
-2009 YVFTLKYN
+2009 
-2017 ADTKSFGERYETE
+2017 
-2030 YDGSM
+2030 
-2035 YYYECDSL
+2035 
-2043 TKVTE
+2043 

>member
-324 KGSYTVTGS
+324 KGSYTVTAS

-351 YGTEYTATASFC
+351 YGTEYTATTSFC

-390 ANSSSAYVNNCSF
+390 NNASPAYVNNCSF

-485 LIFRKGFNEIDTRKA
+485 LIFRNGFNEIDTRKA

-534 VADWKEEDG
+534 VADWKEEGG

-810 IIASITSDGMSMKS
+810 IIASITSGGMSMKS
-824 ISAGLEL
+824 TSAGLEL
-831 EKRDIFA
+831 EKRDIFS

-850 ITFDGKGNVTYK
+850 ITFDGRGGVTYK

-876 FGSIVATFDENGL
+876 FGSIEATFDENGL

-914 FLNYTIVYVGMF
+914 LHDYTIVLDGIDKDGYGTGRDSNGVSFNYVAEYDETGTLMVNMYYRTSLYGMF
-926 GYCTRATITNL
+926 NIVVGKDGSEMLELAGYYFETGMIIDDFYMSYYDPYYGTWNGTNGVTYIFNGFGSYNVDESTSQGKWLVKGFVTVEKDGKTSEVEYYYNKKTGEATFTIDNVTYVAKLDGNGIL
-937 TLEDVCYSVVS
+937 VNEVVFK
-948 GADKNDIGA
+948 APD
-957 YVGGLVAFGNLTNI
+957 Y
-971 TNVKVSGEIKL
+971 
-982 SLCASNPAHV
+982 ASQYEYHV
-992 GGIAGGLNVY
+992 GDAVLHLNGKSAVGL
-1002 DKDTAYI
+1002 
-1009 AHVQNCVSEVKTV
+1009 
-1022 AEAFED
+1022 
-1028 GDASVLDSVVNGGI
+1028 G
-1042 VGATSSTSNGAL
+1042 
-1054 AILNCVSNGSVEGG
+1054 
-1068 EWVGGIVGYASCSR
+1068 
-1082 MSVINCINYAR
+1082 
-1093 VKATDKE
+1093 KATL
-1100 TSYAGG
+1100 
-1106 IVGYSSNDNT
+1106 
-1116 IMDCVN
+1116 
-1122 VGRVT
+1122 
-1127 ATRATSN
+1127 
-1134 IYKSFAGAIA
+1134 
-1144 GYTVED
+1144 
-1150 NYDGYYSAGIAIVNC
+1150 
-1165 YYKTAATT
+1165 TT
-1173 ADKINATGTKVG
+1173 ADGVENYDYTVDGDIVTLTKDGVTVYVITFANGGATIEKDGVKVDDFGLYHKLVGKEYLLSDDNTFKITAAMDINGITKGVFAGIEVDVYYVDANYVSLYVDGTFLYYVGYLDDNNAVILDGNKQTVTVITIADEYAGTYTAADGSTIELDGRSKGSEYVYAYATLTLVEDVDGEYETTEYMYAYKVADG
-1185 TEVEFDADWL
+1185 EIYVYDIDKSGEEDALVLKYKISFTEVEGA
-1195 AQNVKWDM
+1195 
-1203 NDWSI
+1203 
-1208 DGNGKAV
+1208 KA
-1215 PGKRLV
+1215 
-1221 GEGSYKISL
+1221 
-1230 VSGSSVVKEETREYD
+1230 
-1245 EDKFAIVGV
+1245 
-1254 LDAEK
+1254 
-1259 NENGKLFFDW
+1259 
-1269 EFEDGVR
+1269 
-1276 YRYYVPVIKD
+1276 
-1286 MTVTA
+1286 
-1291 RFGDASKVAHVYT
+1291 
-1304 GKGEYHGDVDGGV
+1304 
-1317 LVLKEDGTLMWV
+1317 
-1329 NSTVVNGKYTY
+1329 
-1340 NGDDVLM
+1340 
-1347 FEFYN
+1347 
-1352 TIGEISGRVNSNGT
+1352 
-1366 ISMTVEYGMS
+1366 
-1376 ATVEY
+1376 
-1381 TFTKSDLTV
+1381 
-1390 FGEYFNEDGDSLTFS
+1390 
-1405 DGNVTLNSNKIS
+1405 
-1417 LNADKVAETYS
+1417 
-1428 KTIKGTYEIGADGN
+1428 
-1442 ITFGGAIKDY
+1442 
-1452 FTSMSASYADD
+1452 
-1463 AITVTFVSKDESKA
+1463 FVS
-1477 PSYENSVFGRPSS
+1477 
-1490 DFRGKPYVGSFS
+1490 
-1502 LSYLGISSNKAT
+1502 
-1514 QNDYTLIFKEDGSF
+1514 EDGS
-1528 VYKTKY
+1528 
-1534 SESIGAYYSFKNDSL
+1534 
-1549 IKINY
+1549 
-1554 EGYYSTFYYYPEENV
+1554 
-1569 FFGRWNSG
+1569 
-1577 TTAYTYA
+1577 
-1584 VLTNKSEG
+1584 
-1592 AQTVYL
+1592 
-1598 IDFDTKSFVSV
+1598 
-1609 TETGK
+1609 
-1614 VYYVKDAQFIQDAN
+1614 
-1628 IDAPDGFEDGAR
+1628 
-1640 VTIDGKAYIAKKY
+1640 VTIYLVEA
-1653 VTYNNGKELIGHG
+1653 
-1666 LETIG
+1666 
-1671 SEEGT
+1671 
-1676 YTYNG
+1676 
-1681 KTFTLNGIGEIADDA
+1681 GE
-1696 KGHYWTYENDFVVVM
+1696 
-1711 FSDRTIIGFDYS
+1711 
-1723 QAQANGGQVTLV
+1723 
-1735 APDKYQGIWCEDK
+1735 
-1748 IVKVLD
+1748 
-1754 KNLNETGETR
+1754 
-1764 LVKGY
+1764 
-1769 YLFILDGYG
+1769 
-1778 HAAYVYLSDEEKHEY
+1778 
-1793 KDNWGQANIWR
+1793 
-1804 TFTETST
+1804 
-1811 GIHVEFNGS
+1811 
-1820 NIVDFVFYY
+1820 
-1829 DMNVAYVKKGFNGH
+1829 
-1843 DKEKFLYK
+1843 
-1851 YGYTGTMEL
+1851 
-1860 PKLPTGAVGSYTGT
+1860 
-1874 ESSGTAVVLNLKQD
+1874 
-1888 LTGTYK
+1888 
-1894 GNPFVAVYDG
+1894 
-1904 VKNVSFTISSIKY
+1904 
-1917 LFDVT
+1917 
-1922 TNTIS
+1922 
-1927 YGSENVSLTRVGDV
+1927 
-1941 TEVIPEA
+1941 
-1948 ICGTWSGTW
+1948 
-1957 TRSNSTSGTGNNIDL
+1957 
-1972 TIESDGTFVFDKNVR
+1972 
-1987 GIANYDAAT
+1987 
-1996 NTVTVS
+1996 
-2002 CTYAEKP
+2002 
-2009 YVFTLKYN
+2009 
-2017 ADTKSFGERYETE
+2017 
-2030 YDGSM
+2030 
-2035 YYYECDSL
+2035 
-2043 TKVTE
+2043 

>member
-324 KGSYTVTGS
+324 KGSYTVTAS

-390 ANSSSAYVNNCSF
+390 ANSSPAYVNNCSF

-436 EARSGGDASYAGGIV
+436 EARSGGNASYAGGIV

-876 FGSIVATFDENGL
+876 FGSIEATFDENGL

-914 FLNYTIVYVGMF
+914 LHDYTIVLDGIDKDGYGTGRDSNGVSFNYVAEYDETGTLMVNMYYRTSLYGMF
-926 GYCTRATITNL
+926 NIVVGKDGSEMLELAGYYFETGMIIDDFYMSYYDPYYGTWNGTNGVTYIFNGFGSYNVDGSTSQGKWLVKGFVTVEKDGKTSEVEYYYNKKTGEATFKIDNVTYVAKLDGNGIL
-937 TLEDVCYSVVS
+937 VNEVVFK
-948 GADKNDIGA
+948 APD
-957 YVGGLVAFGNLTNI
+957 Y
-971 TNVKVSGEIKL
+971 
-982 SLCASNPAHV
+982 ASQYEYHV
-992 GGIAGGLNVY
+992 GDAVLHLNGKSAVGL
-1002 DKDTAYI
+1002 
-1009 AHVQNCVSEVKTV
+1009 
-1022 AEAFED
+1022 
-1028 GDASVLDSVVNGGI
+1028 G
-1042 VGATSSTSNGAL
+1042 
-1054 AILNCVSNGSVEGG
+1054 
-1068 EWVGGIVGYASCSR
+1068 
-1082 MSVINCINYAR
+1082 
-1093 VKATDKE
+1093 KATL
-1100 TSYAGG
+1100 
-1106 IVGYSSNDNT
+1106 
-1116 IMDCVN
+1116 
-1122 VGRVT
+1122 
-1127 ATRATSN
+1127 
-1134 IYKSFAGAIA
+1134 
-1144 GYTVED
+1144 
-1150 NYDGYYSAGIAIVNC
+1150 
-1165 YYKTAATT
+1165 TT
-1173 ADKINATGTKVG
+1173 ADGVENYDYTVDGDIVTLTKDGVTVYVITFANGGATIEKDGVKVDDFGLYHKLVGKEYLLSGDNTFKITAAMDINGVTKGVFAGIEVDVYYVDANYVSLYIDGTFLYYVGYLDDNNAVILDGNKQTVTVITIADEYAGTYTAADGSTIELDGRSKGSEYVYAYATLTLVEDVDGEHETTEYMYAYKVVDG
-1185 TEVEFDADWL
+1185 EICVYDIDKSGEEDALVLKYKISFTEVEGA
-1195 AQNVKWDM
+1195 
-1203 NDWSI
+1203 
-1208 DGNGKAV
+1208 KA
-1215 PGKRLV
+1215 
-1221 GEGSYKISL
+1221 
-1230 VSGSSVVKEETREYD
+1230 
-1245 EDKFAIVGV
+1245 
-1254 LDAEK
+1254 
-1259 NENGKLFFDW
+1259 
-1269 EFEDGVR
+1269 
-1276 YRYYVPVIKD
+1276 
-1286 MTVTA
+1286 
-1291 RFGDASKVAHVYT
+1291 
-1304 GKGEYHGDVDGGV
+1304 
-1317 LVLKEDGTLMWV
+1317 
-1329 NSTVVNGKYTY
+1329 
-1340 NGDDVLM
+1340 
-1347 FEFYN
+1347 
-1352 TIGEISGRVNSNGT
+1352 
-1366 ISMTVEYGMS
+1366 
-1376 ATVEY
+1376 
-1381 TFTKSDLTV
+1381 
-1390 FGEYFNEDGDSLTFS
+1390 
-1405 DGNVTLNSNKIS
+1405 
-1417 LNADKVAETYS
+1417 
-1428 KTIKGTYEIGADGN
+1428 
-1442 ITFGGAIKDY
+1442 
-1452 FTSMSASYADD
+1452 
-1463 AITVTFVSKDESKA
+1463 FVS
-1477 PSYENSVFGRPSS
+1477 
-1490 DFRGKPYVGSFS
+1490 
-1502 LSYLGISSNKAT
+1502 
-1514 QNDYTLIFKEDGSF
+1514 EDGS
-1528 VYKTKY
+1528 
-1534 SESIGAYYSFKNDSL
+1534 
-1549 IKINY
+1549 
-1554 EGYYSTFYYYPEENV
+1554 
-1569 FFGRWNSG
+1569 
-1577 TTAYTYA
+1577 
-1584 VLTNKSEG
+1584 
-1592 AQTVYL
+1592 
-1598 IDFDTKSFVSV
+1598 
-1609 TETGK
+1609 
-1614 VYYVKDAQFIQDAN
+1614 
-1628 IDAPDGFEDGAR
+1628 
-1640 VTIDGKAYIAKKY
+1640 VTIYLVEA
-1653 VTYNNGKELIGHG
+1653 
-1666 LETIG
+1666 
-1671 SEEGT
+1671 
-1676 YTYNG
+1676 
-1681 KTFTLNGIGEIADDA
+1681 GE
-1696 KGHYWTYENDFVVVM
+1696 
-1711 FSDRTIIGFDYS
+1711 
-1723 QAQANGGQVTLV
+1723 
-1735 APDKYQGIWCEDK
+1735 
-1748 IVKVLD
+1748 
-1754 KNLNETGETR
+1754 
-1764 LVKGY
+1764 
-1769 YLFILDGYG
+1769 
-1778 HAAYVYLSDEEKHEY
+1778 
-1793 KDNWGQANIWR
+1793 
-1804 TFTETST
+1804 
-1811 GIHVEFNGS
+1811 
-1820 NIVDFVFYY
+1820 
-1829 DMNVAYVKKGFNGH
+1829 
-1843 DKEKFLYK
+1843 
-1851 YGYTGTMEL
+1851 
-1860 PKLPTGAVGSYTGT
+1860 
-1874 ESSGTAVVLNLKQD
+1874 
-1888 LTGTYK
+1888 
-1894 GNPFVAVYDG
+1894 
-1904 VKNVSFTISSIKY
+1904 
-1917 LFDVT
+1917 
-1922 TNTIS
+1922 
-1927 YGSENVSLTRVGDV
+1927 
-1941 TEVIPEA
+1941 
-1948 ICGTWSGTW
+1948 
-1957 TRSNSTSGTGNNIDL
+1957 
-1972 TIESDGTFVFDKNVR
+1972 
-1987 GIANYDAAT
+1987 
-1996 NTVTVS
+1996 
-2002 CTYAEKP
+2002 
-2009 YVFTLKYN
+2009 
-2017 ADTKSFGERYETE
+2017 
-2030 YDGSM
+2030 
-2035 YYYECDSL
+2035 
-2043 TKVTE
+2043 

>member
-90 TKITNDI
+90 TKIKNDI

-268 GDEGIAGFFGYIA
+268 GDEAIAGFFGYIA

-324 KGSYTVTGS
+324 KGSYTVTAS

-390 ANSSSAYVNNCSF
+390 ANSSPAYVNNCSF

-643 VYVGFADYSEVE
+643 VYVGFADYSKVE

-824 ISAGLEL
+824 TSAGLEL
-831 EKRDIFA
+831 EKRDIFS

-850 ITFDGKGNVTYK
+850 ITFDGRGGVTYK

-876 FGSIVATFDENGL
+876 FGSIEATFDENGL

-914 FLNYTIVYVGMF
+914 LHDYTIVLDGIDKDGYGTGRDSNGVSFNYVAEYDETGTLMVNMYYRTSLYGMF
-926 GYCTRATITNL
+926 NIVVGKDGSEMLELAGYYFETGMIIDDFYMSYYDPYYGTWNGTNGVTYIFNGFGSYNVDGSTSQGQWLVKGFVTVEKDGKTSEVEYYYNKKTGEATFTIDNVTYVAKLDGNGIL
-937 TLEDVCYSVVS
+937 VNEVVFK
-948 GADKNDIGA
+948 APD
-957 YVGGLVAFGNLTNI
+957 Y
-971 TNVKVSGEIKL
+971 
-982 SLCASNPAHV
+982 ASQYEYHV
-992 GGIAGGLNVY
+992 GDAVLHLNGKSAVGL
-1002 DKDTAYI
+1002 
-1009 AHVQNCVSEVKTV
+1009 
-1022 AEAFED
+1022 
-1028 GDASVLDSVVNGGI
+1028 G
-1042 VGATSSTSNGAL
+1042 
-1054 AILNCVSNGSVEGG
+1054 
-1068 EWVGGIVGYASCSR
+1068 
-1082 MSVINCINYAR
+1082 
-1093 VKATDKE
+1093 KATL
-1100 TSYAGG
+1100 
-1106 IVGYSSNDNT
+1106 
-1116 IMDCVN
+1116 
-1122 VGRVT
+1122 
-1127 ATRATSN
+1127 
-1134 IYKSFAGAIA
+1134 
-1144 GYTVED
+1144 
-1150 NYDGYYSAGIAIVNC
+1150 
-1165 YYKTAATT
+1165 TT
-1173 ADKINATGTKVG
+1173 ADGVENYDYTVDGDIVTLTKDGVTVYVITFANGGATIEKDGVKVDDFGLYHKLVGKEYLLSGDNTFKITAAMNINGVTKGVFAGIEVDVYYVDANYVSLYIDGTFLYYVGYLDDNNAVILDGNKQTVTVITIADEYAGTYTAADGSTIELDGRSKGSAGVSAYATLTLVEDVDGEHETTEYMYTYKVVDG
-1185 TEVEFDADWL
+1185 EIYVYDIDKSGEEDALVLKYKISFTEVEGA
-1195 AQNVKWDM
+1195 
-1203 NDWSI
+1203 
-1208 DGNGKAV
+1208 KA
-1215 PGKRLV
+1215 
-1221 GEGSYKISL
+1221 
-1230 VSGSSVVKEETREYD
+1230 
-1245 EDKFAIVGV
+1245 
-1254 LDAEK
+1254 
-1259 NENGKLFFDW
+1259 
-1269 EFEDGVR
+1269 
-1276 YRYYVPVIKD
+1276 
-1286 MTVTA
+1286 
-1291 RFGDASKVAHVYT
+1291 
-1304 GKGEYHGDVDGGV
+1304 
-1317 LVLKEDGTLMWV
+1317 
-1329 NSTVVNGKYTY
+1329 
-1340 NGDDVLM
+1340 
-1347 FEFYN
+1347 
-1352 TIGEISGRVNSNGT
+1352 
-1366 ISMTVEYGMS
+1366 
-1376 ATVEY
+1376 
-1381 TFTKSDLTV
+1381 
-1390 FGEYFNEDGDSLTFS
+1390 
-1405 DGNVTLNSNKIS
+1405 
-1417 LNADKVAETYS
+1417 
-1428 KTIKGTYEIGADGN
+1428 
-1442 ITFGGAIKDY
+1442 
-1452 FTSMSASYADD
+1452 
-1463 AITVTFVSKDESKA
+1463 FVS
-1477 PSYENSVFGRPSS
+1477 
-1490 DFRGKPYVGSFS
+1490 
-1502 LSYLGISSNKAT
+1502 
-1514 QNDYTLIFKEDGSF
+1514 EDGS
-1528 VYKTKY
+1528 
-1534 SESIGAYYSFKNDSL
+1534 
-1549 IKINY
+1549 
-1554 EGYYSTFYYYPEENV
+1554 
-1569 FFGRWNSG
+1569 
-1577 TTAYTYA
+1577 
-1584 VLTNKSEG
+1584 
-1592 AQTVYL
+1592 
-1598 IDFDTKSFVSV
+1598 
-1609 TETGK
+1609 
-1614 VYYVKDAQFIQDAN
+1614 
-1628 IDAPDGFEDGAR
+1628 
-1640 VTIDGKAYIAKKY
+1640 VTIYLVEA
-1653 VTYNNGKELIGHG
+1653 
-1666 LETIG
+1666 
-1671 SEEGT
+1671 
-1676 YTYNG
+1676 
-1681 KTFTLNGIGEIADDA
+1681 GE
-1696 KGHYWTYENDFVVVM
+1696 
-1711 FSDRTIIGFDYS
+1711 
-1723 QAQANGGQVTLV
+1723 
-1735 APDKYQGIWCEDK
+1735 
-1748 IVKVLD
+1748 
-1754 KNLNETGETR
+1754 
-1764 LVKGY
+1764 
-1769 YLFILDGYG
+1769 
-1778 HAAYVYLSDEEKHEY
+1778 
-1793 KDNWGQANIWR
+1793 
-1804 TFTETST
+1804 
-1811 GIHVEFNGS
+1811 
-1820 NIVDFVFYY
+1820 
-1829 DMNVAYVKKGFNGH
+1829 
-1843 DKEKFLYK
+1843 
-1851 YGYTGTMEL
+1851 
-1860 PKLPTGAVGSYTGT
+1860 
-1874 ESSGTAVVLNLKQD
+1874 
-1888 LTGTYK
+1888 
-1894 GNPFVAVYDG
+1894 
-1904 VKNVSFTISSIKY
+1904 
-1917 LFDVT
+1917 
-1922 TNTIS
+1922 
-1927 YGSENVSLTRVGDV
+1927 
-1941 TEVIPEA
+1941 
-1948 ICGTWSGTW
+1948 
-1957 TRSNSTSGTGNNIDL
+1957 
-1972 TIESDGTFVFDKNVR
+1972 
-1987 GIANYDAAT
+1987 
-1996 NTVTVS
+1996 
-2002 CTYAEKP
+2002 
-2009 YVFTLKYN
+2009 
-2017 ADTKSFGERYETE
+2017 
-2030 YDGSM
+2030 
-2035 YYYECDSL
+2035 
-2043 TKVTE
+2043 